1 MSYRKI
7 TKYFQNIKLYGI
19 IGAAVIMAMSVTAC
33 STVKNSGTEIT
44 ADQTSAGLADGTTV
58 NGIYSYD
65 DMFTE
70 RDLDVG
76 YDESSAVKIN
86 LADDSTTVTVGDD
99 TEADASEADETKA
112 DDSET
117 DGTKD
122 GGVETDE
129 TKADES
135 ETDGTKADESVTNET
150 ETASSGVSIS
160 GNIITITKEGTYV
173 FSGAL
178 SEGQIVVDADS
189 AKVQL
194 VLDNADITCASSAAI
209 YVKNA
214 DKTFITLA
222 EGSENILMNTAEYEA
237 IDDNNIDAVIFSK
250 DDLTLNGK
258 GTLTINSEYGHGIV
272 SKDDLKL
279 VGGICNITAKAH
291 ALSGKD
297 SVRIAAGT
305 YNLTSG
311 KDGIHSE
318 NADDDEKGFVYIAS
332 GDFTIESTGD
342 GIDASYVVQ
351 IDDGDFDITAGDG
364 AENATKTHK
373 DIPGGGAGDNMGG
386 GAPGGAAQ
394 DGEAPSGDKPS
405 GGKPSGD
412 KPSGDKPS
420 GDATSGDAT
429 GGDTTSED
437 TSGGNLKGGDG
448 SDESVSGSASGKQT
462 GQTPPDRPDGD
473 SFDGSRPDEKAS
485 DNTGGQTAQT
495 PPDKPG
501 TDTSDAQQ
509 SDKNSQSKDIADNT
523 TASGASSDTGSEA
536 ASSTSSDTDS
546 EAASSTSSDTD
557 SEAASSTSSDTD
569 STSTKGIKSDG
580 ALYVNGGTFTI
591 NSADDAFHSNSD
603 VTINDGTY
611 TISSGDDGMH
621 ADSALL
627 VNGGTI
633 TVTESYEGL
642 EGLNITINDGK
653 IDIAASDDGM
663 NAAGGN
669 DASGFGGMGGD
680 GFKGMQAPDAAQ
692 KSNDTSDNTSDNT
705 QKPNDTSDTAQT
717 TGNITVAAQ
726 KSDSASDTA
735 QTTGNITVAA
745 QKSDSTSDTAQTTG
759 NITVASQKSD
769 NISVAS
775 QDEMWMV
782 INGGYVHVLA
792 GGDGLDS
799 NGDLTINGGEVY
811 VDGPSDNGNSA
822 IDYGEKSSFYINGG
836 TVVAVGS
843 SGMAEDVSS
852 DSKQQVAFVK
862 LDSQADAGDV
872 TLKDADGNEIIS
884 YTAKKKYDCV
894 IISTADMKEGQT
906 YTLSASGNESE
917 VSL

>member
-1 MSYRKI
+1 MSYRKVK
-7 TKYFQNIKLYGI
+7 KYFQNIKLYGI

-44 ADQTSAGLADGTTV
+44 ADQTSAGATV

-99 TEADASEADETKA
+99 TEADASETDETKA
-112 DDSET
+112 DET
-117 DGTKD
+117 Q
-122 GGVETDE
+122 
-129 TKADES
+129 ADES
-135 ETDGTKADESVTNET
+135 ETDGTKADKSETNET
-150 ETASSGVSIS
+150 KAASSGVSIS
-160 GNIITITKEGTYV
+160 GNIITISKEGTYV
-173 FSGAL
+173 LSGAL

-194 VLDNADITCASSAAI
+194 VLDNVDITCASSAAI

-222 EGSENILMNTAEYEA
+222 EDSENILMNTAEYEA
-237 IDDNNIDAVIFSK
+237 IDANNIDAVIFSK

-279 VGGICNITAKAH
+279 VSGTCNITAKNH

-351 IDDGDFDITAGDG
+351 IDDGDFDITAGGG
-364 AENATKTHK
+364 AENATKTHN
-373 DIPGGGAGDNMGG
+373 DMPGGGPGGDMGG
-386 GAPGGAAQ
+386 GAPGR
-394 DGEAPSGDKPS
+394 DKPSGEAPSGDKPS
-405 GGKPSGD
+405 GEASSGD
-412 KPSGDKPS
+412 TSSGS
-420 GDATSGDAT
+420 GSNGD
-429 GGDTTSED
+429 S
-437 TSGGNLKGGDG
+437 SG
-448 SDESVSGSASGKQT
+448 SDSGKKT
-462 GQTPPDRPDGD
+462 GQTPPDKPDGD

-485 DNTGGQTAQT
+485 DNADSQTSQT
-495 PPDKPG
+495 PPGKPG
-501 TDTSDAQQ
+501 KDTSDGQQ
-509 SDKNSQSKDIADNT
+509 SDKNSQSNNTVDST
-523 TASGASSDTGSEA
+523 TASGA
-536 ASSTSSDTDS
+536 
-546 EAASSTSSDTD
+546 
-557 SEAASSTSSDTD
+557 SSDTD

-591 NSADDAFHSNSD
+591 NSADDSFHSNSD

-653 IDIAASDDGM
+653 IDITASDDGM

-669 DASGFGGMGGD
+669 DQSGFGGMGGD
-680 GFKGMQAPDAAQ
+680 GFKGMQAPNSAPDAAQ
-692 KSNDTSDNTSDNT
+692 KSDSASDSTSDNT
-705 QKPNDTSDTAQT
+705 QKSDDTSDTAQT

-726 KSDSASDTA
+726 KSDDASDTV
-735 QTTGNITVAA
+735 QDTGNITVAA
-745 QKSDSTSDTAQTTG
+745 QKSDTSQDTDA
-759 NITVASQKSD
+759 ASE
-769 NISVAS
+769 
-775 QDEMWMV
+775 DEMWMV

-811 VDGPSDNGNSA
+811 VDGPSNNGNSA

-872 TLKDADGNEIIS
+872 ILKDADGNEIIS
-884 YTAKKKYDCV
+884 YTAQKKYDCV
-894 IISTADMKEGQT
+894 IISTADLKAGQT
-906 YTLSASGNESE
+906 YTLSASGSESE

>member
-33 STVKNSGTEIT
+33 STVKNSGTEIS
-44 ADQTSAGLADGTTV
+44 AAQTSAGLADGATV

-99 TEADASEADETKA
+99 TEADASEPDETKA
-112 DDSET
+112 DETQADESET
-117 DGTKD
+117 DETKA
-122 GGVETDE
+122 GGAETDE

-173 FSGAL
+173 LSGAL
-178 SEGQIVVDADS
+178 SEGQIVVNADS

-279 VGGICNITAKAH
+279 VGGTSNITAKNH

-297 SVRIAAGT
+297 RVRIAAGT

-318 NADDDEKGFVYIAS
+318 NADEEEKGFVYIAS

-364 AENATKTHK
+364 AENATKTNNEM
-373 DIPGGGAGDNMGG
+373 PGGGTGGNMGG
-386 GAPGGAAQ
+386 GAPGG
-394 DGEAPSGDKPS
+394 DKPSGEAPSGEAPS
-405 GGKPSGD
+405 GGPS
-412 KPSGDKPS
+412 
-420 GDATSGDAT
+420 
-429 GGDTTSED
+429 
-437 TSGGNLKGGDG
+437 
-448 SDESVSGSASGKQT
+448 SDSDSGKQT
-462 GQTPPDRPDGD
+462 GQTPPDKPDGD

-485 DNTGGQTAQT
+485 DNAGSQTSQT
-495 PPDKPG
+495 PPDMSGK
-501 TDTSDAQQ
+501 DTSDA
-509 SDKNSQSKDIADNT
+509 
-523 TASGASSDTGSEA
+523 
-536 ASSTSSDTDS
+536 
-546 EAASSTSSDTD
+546 
-557 SEAASSTSSDTD
+557 D

-580 ALYVNGGTFTI
+580 ALYVNGGTYTI
-591 NSADDAFHSNSD
+591 NSADDSFHSNSD

-611 TISSGDDGMH
+611 TISSGDDGIH

-653 IDIAASDDGM
+653 IDITASDDGM

-669 DASGFGGMGGD
+669 DASGFGGRGGD
-680 GFKGMQAPDAAQ
+680 GFKGMQAPD
-692 KSNDTSDNTSDNT
+692 
-705 QKPNDTSDTAQT
+705 
-717 TGNITVAAQ
+717 AAQ

-745 QKSDSTSDTAQTTG
+745 QKSDNT
-759 NITVASQKSD
+759 
-769 NISVAS
+769 SVAS
-775 QDEMWMV
+775 QDTDTASDDEMWMV

-862 LDSQADAGDV
+862 LDSQVDAGDV
-872 TLKDADGNEIIS
+872 ILKDADGNEIIS
-884 YTAKKKYDCV
+884 YTVQKKYDCV
-894 IISTADMKEGQT
+894 IISTADLQAGQT
-906 YTLSASGNESE
+906 YILSASGNESE

>member
-7 TKYFQNIKLYGI
+7 TKYFQNIKLYGV

-33 STVKNSGTEIT
+33 STVKNSGTEISAT
-44 ADQTSAGLADGTTV
+44 KNAADLADTATV

-99 TEADASEADETKA
+99 TEADASESDDTKADETQA
-112 DDSET
+112 D
-117 DGTKD
+117 KL
-122 GGVETDE
+122 ETDE
-129 TKADES
+129 TK
-135 ETDGTKADESVTNET
+135 V
-150 ETASSGVSIS
+150 ASSGVSIS
-160 GNIITITKEGTYV
+160 GNIITISKEGTYV
-173 FSGAL
+173 LSGAL

-214 DKTFITLA
+214 DKAFITLA

-279 VGGICNITAKAH
+279 VGGTCNITAKNH

-297 SVRIAAGT
+297 SVRIADGT

-364 AENATKTHK
+364 AENVTKTHN
-373 DIPGGGAGDNMGG
+373 DMLGGGPGGDMR
-386 GAPGGAAQ
+386 
-394 DGEAPSGDKPS
+394 
-405 GGKPSGD
+405 
-412 KPSGDKPS
+412 
-420 GDATSGDAT
+420 
-429 GGDTTSED
+429 
-437 TSGGNLKGGDG
+437 GGNSKGGDG
-448 SDESVSGSASGKQT
+448 SDGSVSGSASDKQS
-462 GQTPPDRPDGD
+462 GQTPPDRPDSG
-473 SFDGSRPDEKAS
+473 SSDGSRPDEKAS

-501 TDTSDAQQ
+501 TDTSDGQQ
-509 SDKNSQSKDIADNT
+509 SDKNSQSKDVADST
-523 TASGASSDTGSEA
+523 TASG
-536 ASSTSSDTDS
+536 
-546 EAASSTSSDTD
+546 TSSDTD

-603 VTINDGTY
+603 ITINDGTY
-611 TISSGDDGMH
+611 TISSGDDGIH

-653 IDIAASDDGM
+653 IDITASDDGM

-669 DASGFGGMGGD
+669 DASGFGGRGGD
-680 GFKGMQAPDAAQ
+680 GFKGMQAPDVAQ
-692 KSNDTSDNTSDNT
+692 KSDDTSDNT
-705 QKPNDTSDTAQT
+705 QKPDDTSDTAQT

-726 KSDSASDTA
+726 KQD
-735 QTTGNITVAA
+735 N
-745 QKSDSTSDTAQTTG
+745 TSDTAQDTDT
-759 NITVASQKSD
+759 ASD
-769 NISVAS
+769 
-775 QDEMWMV
+775 DEMWMV
-782 INGGYVHVLA
+782 INGGCVHVLA

-822 IDYGEKSSFYINGG
+822 IDYGEKSSFDINGG

-852 DSKQQVAFVK
+852 ESKQQAAFVK

-872 TLKDADGNEIIS
+872 ILKDADGNEIIS
-884 YTAKKKYDCV
+884 YTAQKRYDCV
-894 IISTADMKEGQT
+894 IISTAALKAGQT
-906 YTLSASGNESE
+906 YTLSASGSESE

>member
-1 MSYRKI
+1 MSYRKVK
-7 TKYFQNIKLYGI
+7 KYFQNIKLYGI

-33 STVKNSGTEIT
+33 STVKNSGTEIS
-44 ADQTSAGLADGTTV
+44 AAQTSVGLADEATV

-99 TEADASEADETKA
+99 TETDASE
-112 DDSET
+112 S
-117 DGTKD
+117 
-122 GGVETDE
+122 DE
-129 TKADES
+129 TKADETQADES
-135 ETDGTKADESVTNET
+135 ETDATKAGESET
-150 ETASSGVSIS
+150 DATKVASSGVSIS

-173 FSGAL
+173 LSGAL

-209 YVKNA
+209 YVKNG

-222 EGSENILMNTAEYEA
+222 EGSENILMNTAEYET

-272 SKDDLKL
+272 SKDDLKF
-279 VGGICNITAKAH
+279 VGGTYNITAENH

-297 SVRIAAGT
+297 SVRIAEGT

-351 IDDGDFDITAGDG
+351 IDDGAFDITAGGG
-364 AENATKTHK
+364 AENATKTHN
-373 DIPGGGAGDNMGG
+373 DMPGGATRDNMGG

-405 GGKPSGD
+405 G
-412 KPSGDKPS
+412 
-420 GDATSGDAT
+420 
-429 GGDTTSED
+429 
-437 TSGGNLKGGDG
+437 DG
-448 SDESVSGSASGKQT
+448 SDKSDSGSASGKQT

-485 DNTGGQTAQT
+485 DNTGDQTAQT

-501 TDTSDAQQ
+501 TDTSDGQK

-523 TASGASSDTGSEA
+523 TASSASSDTGSESSSSA
-536 ASSTSSDTDS
+536 STDADSENNSSTSSD
-546 EAASSTSSDTD
+546 A
-557 SEAASSTSSDTD
+557 D

-591 NSADDAFHSNSD
+591 NSADDSFHSNSD
-603 VTINDGTY
+603 ATINDGTY
-611 TISSGDDGMH
+611 TISSGDDGIH

-633 TVTESYEGL
+633 TVIESYEGL

-653 IDIAASDDGM
+653 IDITASDDGM

-669 DASGFGGMGGD
+669 DASGFGGRGGD
-680 GFKGMQAPDAAQ
+680 GFKGMQAPDSAQ
-692 KSNDTSDNTSDNT
+692 RPDDTSDNTSDNT
-705 QKPNDTSDTAQT
+705 QKSDDTSDTAQT

-726 KSDSASDTA
+726 KQD
-735 QTTGNITVAA
+735 N
-745 QKSDSTSDTAQTTG
+745 TSDTAQDTDT
-759 NITVASQKSD
+759 ASD
-769 NISVAS
+769 
-775 QDEMWMV
+775 DEMWMV

-822 IDYGEKSSFYINGG
+822 IDYGEKSSFDINGG

-852 DSKQQVAFVK
+852 ESKQQAAFVK

-872 TLKDADGNEIIS
+872 ILKDADGNEIIS
-884 YTAKKKYDCV
+884 YTAPKRYDCV
-894 IISTADMKEGQT
+894 IISTAALKAGQT
-906 YTLSASGNESE
+906 YTLSASGSESE

>member
-1 MSYRKI
+1 MSYRKVK
-7 TKYFQNIKLYGI
+7 KYFQNIKLYGI
-19 IGAAVIMAMSVTAC
+19 IGAAVIMVMSVTAC
-33 STVKNSGTEIT
+33 STVKNSGTEIS
-44 ADQTSAGLADGTTV
+44 AAQTSAGLADGTTV

-76 YDESSAVKIN
+76 YDESNAVKIN
-86 LADDSTTVTVGDD
+86 LADDSTTVTVGDN
-99 TEADASEADETKA
+99 TETDASKSEETRADESKTDETKN
-112 DDSET
+112 
-117 DGTKD
+117 
-122 GGVETDE
+122 GGAETDE

-173 FSGAL
+173 LSGAL

-222 EGSENILMNTAEYEA
+222 EGSENILMNTAEYET

-279 VGGICNITAKAH
+279 VGGTCNITAKNH

-351 IDDGDFDITAGDG
+351 IDDGAFDITAGGG
-364 AENATKTHK
+364 AENATKTNNEM
-373 DIPGGGAGDNMGG
+373 PGGGTGGNMGG
-386 GAPGGAAQ
+386 GAPGG
-394 DGEAPSGDKPS
+394 DKPSGEAPSGEAPS
-405 GGKPSGD
+405 GGPS
-412 KPSGDKPS
+412 
-420 GDATSGDAT
+420 
-429 GGDTTSED
+429 
-437 TSGGNLKGGDG
+437 
-448 SDESVSGSASGKQT
+448 SDSDSGKQT
-462 GQTPPDRPDGD
+462 RQTPPDKPDGD

-485 DNTGGQTAQT
+485 DNAGSQTSQT
-495 PPDKPG
+495 PPDKSG
-501 TDTSDAQQ
+501 KDTSDA
-509 SDKNSQSKDIADNT
+509 
-523 TASGASSDTGSEA
+523 
-536 ASSTSSDTDS
+536 
-546 EAASSTSSDTD
+546 
-557 SEAASSTSSDTD
+557 D

-591 NSADDAFHSNSD
+591 NSADDSFHSNSD

-611 TISSGDDGMH
+611 TISSGDDGIH

-653 IDIAASDDGM
+653 IDITASDDGM

-669 DASGFGGMGGD
+669 DASGFGGRGGD
-680 GFKGMQAPDAAQ
+680 GFKGMQAPD
-692 KSNDTSDNTSDNT
+692 
-705 QKPNDTSDTAQT
+705 
-717 TGNITVAAQ
+717 AAQ

-745 QKSDSTSDTAQTTG
+745 QKSDNT
-759 NITVASQKSD
+759 
-769 NISVAS
+769 SVAS
-775 QDEMWMV
+775 QDTDTASDDEMWMV

-872 TLKDADGNEIIS
+872 ILKDADGNEIIS
-884 YTAKKKYDCV
+884 YTVQKKYDCV
-894 IISTADMKEGQT
+894 IISTADLKAGQT

>member
-1 MSYRKI
+1 M
-7 TKYFQNIKLYGI
+7 
-19 IGAAVIMAMSVTAC
+19 
-33 STVKNSGTEIT
+33 
-44 ADQTSAGLADGTTV
+44 
-58 NGIYSYD
+58 
-65 DMFTE
+65 
-70 RDLDVG
+70 
-76 YDESSAVKIN
+76 DE
-86 LADDSTTVTVGDD
+86 
-99 TEADASEADETKA
+99 TEAAS
-112 DDSET
+112 
-117 DGTKD
+117 
-122 GGVETDE
+122 
-129 TKADES
+129 
-135 ETDGTKADESVTNET
+135 N
-150 ETASSGVSIS
+150 GVSIS
-160 GNIITITKEGTYV
+160 GNIINIIKEGTYV
-173 FSGAL
+173 LSGAL
-178 SEGQIVVDADS
+178 SEGQIIVDADS
-189 AKVQL
+189 AKVQI

-279 VGGICNITAKAH
+279 VSGTCNITAKTH

-351 IDDGDFDITAGDG
+351 IDDGDFEITAGGG
-364 AENATKTHK
+364 AENATKTHN
-373 DIPGGGAGDNMGG
+373 DMPGGGPGGDMEG
-386 GAPGGAAQ
+386 GAPGGNKPS
-394 DGEAPSGDKPS
+394 GEAPSGEAPS
-405 GGKPSGD
+405 GGPSSDGD
-412 KPSGDKPS
+412 
-420 GDATSGDAT
+420 
-429 GGDTTSED
+429 
-437 TSGGNLKGGDG
+437 
-448 SDESVSGSASGKQT
+448 SGKQT
-462 GQTPPDRPDGD
+462 G
-473 SFDGSRPDEKAS
+473 
-485 DNTGGQTAQT
+485 QT

-501 TDTSDAQQ
+501 TDTSDGQQ
-509 SDKNSQSKDIADNT
+509 SDKNSQSNNTADST
-523 TASGASSDTGSEA
+523 TASGTSSDIDSEA
-536 ASSTSSDTDS
+536 ASGTLSDTDS
-546 EAASSTSSDTD
+546 EV
-557 SEAASSTSSDTD
+557 ASSTSSDTD

-591 NSADDAFHSNSD
+591 NSADDSFHSNSD

-642 EGLNITINDGK
+642 EGLNVTINDGK
-653 IDIAASDDGM
+653 IDITASDDGI

-669 DASGFGGMGGD
+669 DQSGFGGMGGD
-680 GFKGMQAPDAAQ
+680 GFKGMQAPNSASDTAQ
-692 KSNDTSDNTSDNT
+692 KSDSTSDSTSDNT
-705 QKPNDTSDTAQT
+705 QKSDDTSDTAQT

-726 KSDSASDTA
+726 KSDDQSGTSKDIDTA
-735 QTTGNITVAA
+735 
-745 QKSDSTSDTAQTTG
+745 SE
-759 NITVASQKSD
+759 
-769 NISVAS
+769 
-775 QDEMWMV
+775 DEMWMV

-811 VDGPSDNGNSA
+811 VDGPSDSGNSA

-872 TLKDADGNEIIS
+872 ILKDADGNEIIS
-884 YTAKKKYDCV
+884 YTAQKKYDCV
-894 IISTADMKEGQT
+894 IISMADLQAGQT
-906 YTLSASGNESE
+906 YTLSASGSESE

>member
-44 ADQTSAGLADGTTV
+44 ADQTSAALADGTSV

-99 TEADASEADETKA
+99 TEADVS
-112 DDSET
+112 
-117 DGTKD
+117 
-122 GGVETDE
+122 ETDE

-135 ETDGTKADESVTNET
+135 ETDGTKAGDSETDKIKADTSETNET
-150 ETASSGVSIS
+150 KAASSGVSIS
-160 GNIITITKEGTYV
+160 GNIITISKEGTYV
-173 FSGAL
+173 LSGAL

-194 VLDNADITCASSAAI
+194 VLDNVDITCASSAAI

-222 EGSENILMNTAEYEA
+222 EDSENILMNTAEYEA

-279 VGGICNITAKAH
+279 VSGTCNITAKNH

-332 GDFTIESTGD
+332 GDFTIESIGD

-351 IDDGDFDITAGDG
+351 IDDGDFDITAGGG
-364 AENATKTHK
+364 AENATKTHNEM
-373 DIPGGGAGDNMGG
+373 PGGGPGGDMGG
-386 GAPGGAAQ
+386 GAPGGDKPSGEAPS
-394 DGEAPSGDKPS
+394 GEAPSGDKPS
-405 GGKPSGD
+405 GEASSGDTSSESGSDGDPSG
-412 KPSGDKPS
+412 
-420 GDATSGDAT
+420 
-429 GGDTTSED
+429 
-437 TSGGNLKGGDG
+437 
-448 SDESVSGSASGKQT
+448 SDSGKQT
-462 GQTPPDRPDGD
+462 GQTPPDKPDGD

-485 DNTGGQTAQT
+485 DNEGGQTAQT
-495 PPDKPG
+495 PQDKSSK
-501 TDTSDAQQ
+501 DTSDGQQ
-509 SDKNSQSKDIADNT
+509 SDKNSQSNNTADST
-523 TASGASSDTGSEA
+523 TASGTSSDIDSEA
-536 ASSTSSDTDS
+536 ASGTSSDIDSEAASGTLSDTDS
-546 EAASSTSSDTD
+546 EV
-557 SEAASSTSSDTD
+557 ASSTSSDTD

-591 NSADDAFHSNSD
+591 NSADDSFHSNSD

-653 IDIAASDDGM
+653 IDINASDDGM

-669 DASGFGGMGGD
+669 DQSGFGGMGGD
-680 GFKGMQAPDAAQ
+680 GFKGMQAPNSVPDAAQ
-692 KSNDTSDNTSDNT
+692 KSDSTSDSTSDNT
-705 QKPNDTSDTAQT
+705 QKSNGTSDTAQS

-726 KSDSASDTA
+726 KSDDQSGTSKDIDTA
-735 QTTGNITVAA
+735 
-745 QKSDSTSDTAQTTG
+745 SE
-759 NITVASQKSD
+759 
-769 NISVAS
+769 
-775 QDEMWMV
+775 DEMWMV

-822 IDYGEKSSFYINGG
+822 IDYGEKSAFYINGG

-862 LDSQADAGDV
+862 LDSQVDADDV
-872 TLKDADGNEIIS
+872 ILKDADGNEIIS
-884 YTAKKKYDCV
+884 YTAQKKYDCV
-894 IISTADMKEGQT
+894 IISTADLKAGQT
-906 YTLSASGNESE
+906 YTLSASGSESE

>member
-117 DGTKD
+117 DGTKAND
-122 GGVETDE
+122 SKADETKADDSKADETEADDSKTDE

-135 ETDGTKADESVTNET
+135 ETNET

-279 VGGICNITAKAH
+279 VGGTCNITAKNH

-364 AENATKTHK
+364 AENATKTYN
-373 DIPGGGAGDNMGG
+373 DMPGGGTRDNMGG
-386 GAPGGAAQ
+386 GAPGGVAQ
-394 DGEAPSGDKPS
+394 EGEAPSGDKPS

-412 KPSGDKPS
+412 KTSGDKTS

-485 DNTGGQTAQT
+485 DNAGSQTSQT
-495 PPDKPG
+495 PPDKSG
-501 TDTSDAQQ
+501 KDTSDAQQ
-509 SDKNSQSKDIADNT
+509 SDKNSQSKDAADST
-523 TASGASSDTGSEA
+523 TASGASSDTG
-536 ASSTSSDTDS
+536 S

-680 GFKGMQAPDAAQ
+680 GFKGMQAPDSAQ
-692 KSNDTSDNTSDNT
+692 KPDDTSDNTSDNT

-735 QTTGNITVAA
+735 Q
-745 QKSDSTSDTAQTTG
+745 DTD
-759 NITVASQKSD
+759 VASE
-769 NISVAS
+769 
-775 QDEMWMV
+775 DEMWMV

-852 DSKQQVAFVK
+852 ESKQQAAFVK

-872 TLKDADGNEIIS
+872 ILKDADGNEIIS
-884 YTAKKKYDCV
+884 YTAQKKYDCV
-894 IISTADMKEGQT
+894 IISTADLQAGQI

>member
-33 STVKNSGTEIT
+33 STVKNSGTEISAT
-44 ADQTSAGLADGTTV
+44 QTSAGLADGTSV

-99 TEADASEADETKA
+99 TEADASETDETKA

-117 DGTKD
+117 DGTKAGD
-122 GGVETDE
+122 
-129 TKADES
+129 S
-135 ETDGTKADESVTNET
+135 ETDGTKADKSETNET
-150 ETASSGVSIS
+150 KAASSSVSIS
-160 GNIITITKEGTYV
+160 GNIITISEEGTYV
-173 FSGAL
+173 LSGAL

-279 VGGICNITAKAH
+279 VSGTCNITAKNH

-351 IDDGDFDITAGDG
+351 IDDGDFEITAGGG
-364 AENATKTHK
+364 AENATKTHN
-373 DIPGGGAGDNMGG
+373 DMPGGGPGGDMGG
-386 GAPGGAAQ
+386 GAPGGNKPS
-394 DGEAPSGDKPS
+394 GEAPSGEAPS
-405 GGKPSGD
+405 GSG
-412 KPSGDKPS
+412 SNGDS
-420 GDATSGDAT
+420 S
-429 GGDTTSED
+429 
-437 TSGGNLKGGDG
+437 G
-448 SDESVSGSASGKQT
+448 SDSGKQT
-462 GQTPPDRPDGD
+462 GQTPPDKPDGD

-485 DNTGGQTAQT
+485 DNADSQTSQT
-495 PPDKPG
+495 PPDKSG
-501 TDTSDAQQ
+501 KDTSDGQQ
-509 SDKNSQSKDIADNT
+509 FDKNSQSKDAADST
-523 TASGASSDTGSEA
+523 TALGASSDI
-536 ASSTSSDTDS
+536 DS

-557 SEAASSTSSDTD
+557 T
-569 STSTKGIKSDG
+569 TSTKGIKSDG

-591 NSADDAFHSNSD
+591 NSADDSFHSNSD

-653 IDIAASDDGM
+653 IDITASDDGM

-669 DASGFGGMGGD
+669 DQSGFGGMGGD
-680 GFKGMQAPDAAQ
+680 GFKGMQAPNSAPDAAQ
-692 KSNDTSDNTSDNT
+692 KSDSASDSTSDNT
-705 QKPNDTSDTAQT
+705 QKSDDTSDTAQT

-726 KSDSASDTA
+726 KSDDASE
-735 QTTGNITVAA
+735 
-745 QKSDSTSDTAQTTG
+745 
-759 NITVASQKSD
+759 
-769 NISVAS
+769 
-775 QDEMWMV
+775 DEMWMV

-822 IDYGEKSSFYINGG
+822 IDYGEKTSFYINGG

-862 LDSQADAGDV
+862 LDSQVDAGDV
-872 TLKDADGNEIIS
+872 ILKDADGNEIIS
-884 YTAKKKYDCV
+884 YTAQKKYDCV
-894 IISTADMKEGQT
+894 IISTADLKAGQT
-906 YTLSASGNESE
+906 YTLSASVSESE

>member
-33 STVKNSGTEIT
+33 STVKNSGTEIS
-44 ADQTSAGLADGTTV
+44 AAQTSAGLADGATV

-76 YDESSAVKIN
+76 YDESNAVKIN

-99 TEADASEADETKA
+99 TEADASESDETKA
-112 DDSET
+112 DETQADESET
-117 DGTKD
+117 DETKD
-122 GGVETDE
+122 GGAETDE

-135 ETDGTKADESVTNET
+135 VTDGTKADESVTNET

-173 FSGAL
+173 LSGAL

-279 VGGICNITAKAH
+279 VGGTCNITAENH

-297 SVRIAAGT
+297 SVRIAEGT

-351 IDDGDFDITAGDG
+351 IDDGAFDITAGGG
-364 AENATKTHK
+364 AENATKTNNEM
-373 DIPGGGAGDNMGG
+373 PGGGTGGNMGSGALG
-386 GAPGGAAQ
+386 GDKPS
-394 DGEAPSGDKPS
+394 GEAPSGEAPS
-405 GGKPSGD
+405 GGPS
-412 KPSGDKPS
+412 
-420 GDATSGDAT
+420 
-429 GGDTTSED
+429 
-437 TSGGNLKGGDG
+437 
-448 SDESVSGSASGKQT
+448 SDSDSGKQT
-462 GQTPPDRPDGD
+462 GQTPSDKPDGD

-485 DNTGGQTAQT
+485 DNTGSQTSQT
-495 PPDKPG
+495 PPDKSG
-501 TDTSDAQQ
+501 KDTSDA
-509 SDKNSQSKDIADNT
+509 
-523 TASGASSDTGSEA
+523 
-536 ASSTSSDTDS
+536 
-546 EAASSTSSDTD
+546 
-557 SEAASSTSSDTD
+557 D

-580 ALYVNGGTFTI
+580 ALYVNGGTYTI
-591 NSADDAFHSNSD
+591 NSADDSFHSNSD

-611 TISSGDDGMH
+611 TISSGDDGIH

-653 IDIAASDDGM
+653 IDITASDDGM

-669 DASGFGGMGGD
+669 DASGFGGRGGD

-692 KSNDTSDNTSDNT
+692 KPDGTLDNTSDNT

-717 TGNITVAAQ
+717 NGNITVAAQ

-745 QKSDSTSDTAQTTG
+745 QKSDSTSDTAQNTDT
-759 NITVASQKSD
+759 ASD
-769 NISVAS
+769 
-775 QDEMWMV
+775 DEMWMV

-843 SGMAEDVSS
+843 SGMAEDVRS

-862 LDSQADAGDV
+862 LDSQVDAGDV
-872 TLKDADGNEIIS
+872 ILKDADGNEIIS
-884 YTAKKKYDCV
+884 YTVQKKYDCV
-894 IISTADMKEGQT
+894 IISTADLKAGQI

>member
-33 STVKNSGTEIT
+33 STVKNSGTEIS
-44 ADQTSAGLADGTTV
+44 AAQTSAGLADGATV

-99 TEADASEADETKA
+99 TEADASKADEIKA
-112 DDSET
+112 DDSKT
-117 DGTKD
+117 DETKD
-122 GGVETDE
+122 GGAETDE

-135 ETDGTKADESVTNET
+135 ETNESETNET

-160 GNIITITKEGTYV
+160 GNIITISKEGTYV
-173 FSGAL
+173 LSGAL
-178 SEGQIVVDADS
+178 SEGQIIVDADS

-222 EGSENILMNTAEYEA
+222 EGSENILMNTAEYET

-279 VGGICNITAKAH
+279 VGGTCNITAKTH

-364 AENATKTHK
+364 AENATKTNNEM
-373 DIPGGGAGDNMGG
+373 PGGGTGGNMGG
-386 GAPGGAAQ
+386 GAPGG
-394 DGEAPSGDKPS
+394 DKPSGEAPSGEAPS
-405 GGKPSGD
+405 GGPS
-412 KPSGDKPS
+412 
-420 GDATSGDAT
+420 
-429 GGDTTSED
+429 
-437 TSGGNLKGGDG
+437 
-448 SDESVSGSASGKQT
+448 SDSDSGKQT
-462 GQTPPDRPDGD
+462 G
-473 SFDGSRPDEKAS
+473 
-485 DNTGGQTAQT
+485 QT

-501 TDTSDAQQ
+501 TDTSDGQQ
-509 SDKNSQSKDIADNT
+509 SDKNSQSKDAADST
-523 TASGASSDTGSEA
+523 TASGASSDTGSESA
-536 ASSTSSDTDS
+536 SFTLSDADSENDSSTSSD
-546 EAASSTSSDTD
+546 A
-557 SEAASSTSSDTD
+557 D

-580 ALYVNGGTFTI
+580 ALYVNGGTYTI
-591 NSADDAFHSNSD
+591 NSADDSFHSNSD

-611 TISSGDDGMH
+611 TISSGDDGIH

-653 IDIAASDDGM
+653 IDITASDDGM

-669 DASGFGGMGGD
+669 DASGFGGRGGD

-692 KSNDTSDNTSDNT
+692 KPDDTSENT

-726 KSDSASDTA
+726 KSDNT
-735 QTTGNITVAA
+735 
-745 QKSDSTSDTAQTTG
+745 
-759 NITVASQKSD
+759 
-769 NISVAS
+769 SVAS
-775 QDEMWMV
+775 QDTDIASDDEMWMV

-822 IDYGEKSSFYINGG
+822 IDYGDKSSFYINGG

-843 SGMAEDVSS
+843 GGMAEDVSS

-862 LDSQADAGDV
+862 LDSQVNAGDV
-872 TLKDADGNEIIS
+872 ILKDADGNEIIS
-884 YTAKKKYDCV
+884 YTVQKKYDCV
-894 IISTADMKEGQT
+894 IISTADLQAGQT
-906 YTLSASGNESE
+906 YILSASGNESE

>member
-1 MSYRKI
+1 MSYRKVK
-7 TKYFQNIKLYGI
+7 KYFQNIKLYGI

-44 ADQTSAGLADGTTV
+44 ADQTSAGATV

-99 TEADASEADETKA
+99 TEADASETDETKA
-112 DDSET
+112 DENQ
-117 DGTKD
+117 
-122 GGVETDE
+122 
-129 TKADES
+129 ADES
-135 ETDGTKADESVTNET
+135 ETDGTKADKSETNET
-150 ETASSGVSIS
+150 KAASSGVSIS
-160 GNIITITKEGTYV
+160 GNIITISKEGTYV
-173 FSGAL
+173 LSGAL

-194 VLDNADITCASSAAI
+194 VLDNVDITCASSAAI
-209 YVKNA
+209 YIKNA

-222 EGSENILMNTAEYEA
+222 DGSENILMNTAEYEA

-250 DDLTLNGK
+250 DDMTLNGK

-279 VGGICNITAKAH
+279 VSGTCNITAKNH

-351 IDDGDFDITAGDG
+351 IDDGDFEITAGGG
-364 AENATKTHK
+364 AENATKTYN
-373 DIPGGGAGDNMGG
+373 DMPGGDPGGDMGG
-386 GAPGGAAQ
+386 GAPG
-394 DGEAPSGDKPS
+394 GEAPSGDKPS
-405 GGKPSGD
+405 GEAPSGD
-412 KPSGDKPS
+412 KPSGEAPS
-420 GDATSGDAT
+420 GDTSSGSGSNGDP
-429 GGDTTSED
+429 S
-437 TSGGNLKGGDG
+437 G
-448 SDESVSGSASGKQT
+448 SDSGKQT
-462 GQTPPDRPDGD
+462 GQTPPDKPDGD

-485 DNTGGQTAQT
+485 DNADSQTSQT
-495 PPDKPG
+495 PPDKSG
-501 TDTSDAQQ
+501 KDTSDGQQ
-509 SDKNSQSKDIADNT
+509 FDKNSQSKDAADST
-523 TASGASSDTGSEA
+523 TASGASSDTESET
-536 ASSTSSDTDS
+536 ASGTSSDTDS
-546 EAASSTSSDTD
+546 EAASSASYDTD
-557 SEAASSTSSDTD
+557 T
-569 STSTKGIKSDG
+569 TSTKGIKSDG

-591 NSADDAFHSNSD
+591 NSADDSFHSNSD

-642 EGLNITINDGK
+642 EGLNVTINDGK
-653 IDIAASDDGM
+653 IDITASDDGI

-669 DASGFGGMGGD
+669 DQSGFGGMGGD
-680 GFKGMQAPDAAQ
+680 GFKGMQAPDAQ
-692 KSNDTSDNTSDNT
+692 KSDSASDSTSDNT
-705 QKPNDTSDTAQT
+705 QKSDDTSDTAQT
-717 TGNITVAAQ
+717 TGNIAVAAQKSDDASDTVQDTGNITVAAQ
-726 KSDSASDTA
+726 KSDSSSDTS
-735 QTTGNITVAA
+735 QDT
-745 QKSDSTSDTAQTTG
+745 DTA
-759 NITVASQKSD
+759 SE
-769 NISVAS
+769 
-775 QDEMWMV
+775 DEMWMV

-872 TLKDADGNEIIS
+872 ILKDADGNEIIS
-884 YTAKKKYDCV
+884 YTAQKKYDCV
-894 IISTADMKEGQT
+894 IISTADLKAGQT
-906 YTLSASGNESE
+906 YTLSASGSESE

>member
-1 MSYRKI
+1 MSYRKVK
-7 TKYFQNIKLYGI
+7 KYFQNIKLYGI

-44 ADQTSAGLADGTTV
+44 ADQTSAGATV

-70 RDLDVG
+70 RDLDVD

-99 TEADASEADETKA
+99 TEADASE
-112 DDSET
+112 
-117 DGTKD
+117 
-122 GGVETDE
+122 TDE
-129 TKADES
+129 TKVDETQADES
-135 ETDGTKADESVTNET
+135 ETDGTKADKSETNGT
-150 ETASSGVSIS
+150 KAASSGVSIS
-160 GNIITITKEGTYV
+160 GNIITISKEGTYV
-173 FSGAL
+173 LSGAL
-178 SEGQIVVDADS
+178 SEGQIVVDADL

-194 VLDNADITCASSAAI
+194 VLDNVDITCASSAAI
-209 YVKNA
+209 YIKSA

-222 EGSENILMNTAEYEA
+222 DGSENILMNTAEYEA

-250 DDLTLNGK
+250 DDMTLNGK

-279 VGGICNITAKAH
+279 VSGTCNITAKNH

-351 IDDGDFDITAGDG
+351 IDDGDFDITAGGG
-364 AENATKTHK
+364 AENVTKTHN
-373 DIPGGGAGDNMGG
+373 DMPGGDMGG
-386 GAPGGAAQ
+386 GAPS
-394 DGEAPSGDKPS
+394 GEAPSGDKPS
-405 GGKPSGD
+405 GEAPSGD
-412 KPSGDKPS
+412 TSSGS
-420 GDATSGDAT
+420 GSNGD
-429 GGDTTSED
+429 SF
-437 TSGGNLKGGDG
+437 G
-448 SDESVSGSASGKQT
+448 SDSGKQT
-462 GQTPPDRPDGD
+462 GQTPPDKPDGD

-485 DNTGGQTAQT
+485 DNADSQTSQT
-495 PPDKPG
+495 PPDKSG
-501 TDTSDAQQ
+501 KDTSDGQQ
-509 SDKNSQSKDIADNT
+509 FDKNSQSKDAADST
-523 TASGASSDTGSEA
+523 TASGASSDTESET
-536 ASSTSSDTDS
+536 ASGTSSDTDS
-546 EAASSTSSDTD
+546 EAASSASYDTD
-557 SEAASSTSSDTD
+557 T
-569 STSTKGIKSDG
+569 TSTKGIKSDG

-591 NSADDAFHSNSD
+591 NSADDSFHSNSD

-642 EGLNITINDGK
+642 EGLNVTINDGK
-653 IDIAASDDGM
+653 IDITASDDGI

-669 DASGFGGMGGD
+669 DQSGFGGMGGD
-680 GFKGMQAPDAAQ
+680 GFKGMQAPDAQ
-692 KSNDTSDNTSDNT
+692 KSDSASDSTSDSTSDNT
-705 QKPNDTSDTAQT
+705 QKSDDTSDTAQT
-717 TGNITVAAQ
+717 TGNIAVAAQKSDDASDTVQDTGNITVAAQ
-726 KSDSASDTA
+726 KSDSSSDTS
-735 QTTGNITVAA
+735 QDT
-745 QKSDSTSDTAQTTG
+745 DTA
-759 NITVASQKSD
+759 SE
-769 NISVAS
+769 
-775 QDEMWMV
+775 DEMWMV

-872 TLKDADGNEIIS
+872 TLKDTDGNEIIS
-884 YTAKKKYDCV
+884 YTAQKKYDCV
-894 IISTADMKEGQT
+894 IISTADLKAGQT
-906 YTLSASGNESE
+906 YTLSASGSESE

>member
-33 STVKNSGTEIT
+33 STVKNSGTEIS
-44 ADQTSAGLADGTTV
+44 AAQTSAGLADGATV

-99 TEADASEADETKA
+99 TEADVSEPDETKA
-112 DDSET
+112 DET
-117 DGTKD
+117 QADES
-122 GGVETDE
+122 ETDE

-173 FSGAL
+173 LSGAL

-279 VGGICNITAKAH
+279 VGGTSNITAKNH

-305 YNLTSG
+305 YNLISG

-351 IDDGDFDITAGDG
+351 IDDGDFDITAGGG
-364 AENATKTHK
+364 AENATKTNNEM
-373 DIPGGGAGDNMGG
+373 PGGGTGGNMGG
-386 GAPGGAAQ
+386 GAPGG
-394 DGEAPSGDKPS
+394 DKPSGEAPSGEAPS
-405 GGKPSGD
+405 GGPS
-412 KPSGDKPS
+412 
-420 GDATSGDAT
+420 
-429 GGDTTSED
+429 
-437 TSGGNLKGGDG
+437 
-448 SDESVSGSASGKQT
+448 SDSDSGKQT
-462 GQTPPDRPDGD
+462 GQTPPDKPDGD

-485 DNTGGQTAQT
+485 DNAGSQTSQT
-495 PPDKPG
+495 PPDKSG
-501 TDTSDAQQ
+501 KDTSDA
-509 SDKNSQSKDIADNT
+509 
-523 TASGASSDTGSEA
+523 
-536 ASSTSSDTDS
+536 
-546 EAASSTSSDTD
+546 
-557 SEAASSTSSDTD
+557 D

-580 ALYVNGGTFTI
+580 ALYVNEGTYTI
-591 NSADDAFHSNSD
+591 NSADDSFHSNSD

-611 TISSGDDGMH
+611 TISSGDDGIH

-653 IDIAASDDGM
+653 IDITASDDGM

-669 DASGFGGMGGD
+669 DASGFGGRGGD

-692 KSNDTSDNTSDNT
+692 KPDDTSDNTSDNT

-745 QKSDSTSDTAQTTG
+745 QKSDSTSDTAQDTDT
-759 NITVASQKSD
+759 ASD
-769 NISVAS
+769 
-775 QDEMWMV
+775 DEMWMV

-822 IDYGEKSSFYINGG
+822 IDYGDKSSFYINGG

-862 LDSQADAGDV
+862 LDSQVDAGDV
-872 TLKDADGNEIIS
+872 ILKDADGNEIIS
-884 YTAKKKYDCV
+884 YTVQKKYDCV
-894 IISTADMKEGQT
+894 IISTADLQAGQT
-906 YTLSASGNESE
+906 YILSASGNESE

>member
-33 STVKNSGTEIT
+33 STVKNSGTEIS
-44 ADQTSAGLADGTTV
+44 AAQTSAGLADGATV

-99 TEADASEADETKA
+99 TETDASKADETKA

-117 DGTKD
+117 D
-122 GGVETDE
+122 E

-135 ETDGTKADESVTNET
+135 ETNET
-150 ETASSGVSIS
+150 ENAASGVYIS

-173 FSGAL
+173 LSGAL

-214 DKTFITLA
+214 DKAFITLA

-279 VGGICNITAKAH
+279 VGGTYNITAENH
-291 ALSGKD
+291 AISGKD
-297 SVRIAAGT
+297 SVRIADGT

-351 IDDGDFDITAGDG
+351 IDEGDFDITAGDG
-364 AENATKTHK
+364 AENATKTHN
-373 DIPGGGAGDNMGG
+373 DIPGGGTRDNMGG
-386 GAPGGAAQ
+386 GASGGAAQ

-405 GGKPSGD
+405 G
-412 KPSGDKPS
+412 
-420 GDATSGDAT
+420 
-429 GGDTTSED
+429 
-437 TSGGNLKGGDG
+437 DG
-448 SDESVSGSASGKQT
+448 SDKSDSGSASGKQT
-462 GQTPPDRPDGD
+462 GQTPPDRLDGD
-473 SFDGSRPDEKAS
+473 SFDGSRPDEKTS

-501 TDTSDAQQ
+501 TDTSDGQK
-509 SDKNSQSKDIADNT
+509 SDTNSQSKDIADNT
-523 TASGASSDTGSEA
+523 TASSASSDTGSESSSSTSPDA
-536 ASSTSSDTDS
+536 DSENNSSTSSD
-546 EAASSTSSDTD
+546 A
-557 SEAASSTSSDTD
+557 D

-591 NSADDAFHSNSD
+591 NSADDSFHSNSD
-603 VTINDGTY
+603 ATINDGTY
-611 TISSGDDGMH
+611 TISSGDDGIH

-653 IDIAASDDGM
+653 IDITASDDGM

-669 DASGFGGMGGD
+669 DASGFGGRGGD
-680 GFKGMQAPDAAQ
+680 GFKGMQTPDSAR
-692 KSNDTSDNTSDNT
+692 KSNDTSDNT
-705 QKPNDTSDTAQT
+705 
-717 TGNITVAAQ
+717 
-726 KSDSASDTA
+726 
-735 QTTGNITVAA
+735 
-745 QKSDSTSDTAQTTG
+745 
-759 NITVASQKSD
+759 QKSD
-769 NISVAS
+769 NTSVAS
-775 QDEMWMV
+775 QDTDAASDDEMWMV

-822 IDYGEKSSFYINGG
+822 IDYGEKSSFNINGG

-872 TLKDADGNEIIS
+872 ILKDADGNEIIS
-884 YTAKKKYDCV
+884 YTVQKKYDCV
-894 IISTADMKEGQT
+894 IISTADLKAGQT

>member
-33 STVKNSGTEIT
+33 STVKNSGTEMS
-44 ADQTSAGLADGTTV
+44 AAQTSAGLADGATV

-76 YDESSAVKIN
+76 YDESNAVKIN

-99 TEADASEADETKA
+99 TETDASKADETKA
-112 DDSET
+112 DDSKTDET
-117 DGTKD
+117 KADES
-122 GGVETDE
+122 ETNE

-173 FSGAL
+173 LSGAL

-279 VGGICNITAKAH
+279 VGGTYNITAENH

-297 SVRIAAGT
+297 SVRIADGT

-332 GDFTIESTGD
+332 GDFTIESIGD

-351 IDDGDFDITAGDG
+351 IDDGDFDITAGG
-364 AENATKTHK
+364 GVENATKTHN
-373 DIPGGGAGDNMGG
+373 DMPGGATRDNMGG

-394 DGEAPSGDKPS
+394 DGEAPSGDK
-405 GGKPSGD
+405 
-412 KPSGDKPS
+412 
-420 GDATSGDAT
+420 TS
-429 GGDTTSED
+429 
-437 TSGGNLKGGDG
+437 GDG
-448 SDESVSGSASGKQT
+448 SDKSDSGSASGKQT

-501 TDTSDAQQ
+501 TDTSDGQK

-523 TASGASSDTGSEA
+523 TASSASSDTGSESSSSA
-536 ASSTSSDTDS
+536 SPNVDSENNSSTSSD
-546 EAASSTSSDTD
+546 A
-557 SEAASSTSSDTD
+557 D

-591 NSADDAFHSNSD
+591 NSADDSFHSNSD
-603 VTINDGTY
+603 ATINDGTY
-611 TISSGDDGMH
+611 TISSGDDGIH
-621 ADSALL
+621 ADNALL

-653 IDIAASDDGM
+653 IDITASDDGM

-669 DASGFGGMGGD
+669 DASGFGGRGGD
-680 GFKGMQAPDAAQ
+680 GFKGMQTPDSAR
-692 KSNDTSDNTSDNT
+692 KS
-705 QKPNDTSDTAQT
+705 NDTSDTAQT

-726 KSDSASDTA
+726 KQDNTSVSSQDTDAASD
-735 QTTGNITVAA
+735 
-745 QKSDSTSDTAQTTG
+745 
-759 NITVASQKSD
+759 
-769 NISVAS
+769 
-775 QDEMWMV
+775 DEMWMV

-822 IDYGEKSSFYINGG
+822 IDYGEKSSFNINGG

-872 TLKDADGNEIIS
+872 ILKDAAGNEIIS
-884 YTAKKKYDCV
+884 YTVQKKYDCV
-894 IISTADMKEGQT
+894 IISTADLKAGQT

>member
-33 STVKNSGTEIT
+33 STVKNSGTEIS
-44 ADQTSAGLADGTTV
+44 AAQTSAGLADGTTV

-86 LADDSTTVTVGDD
+86 LADDSSTVTVGDD

-112 DDSET
+112 DDSE
-117 DGTKD
+117 
-122 GGVETDE
+122 
-129 TKADES
+129 
-135 ETDGTKADESVTNET
+135 TNET

-279 VGGICNITAKAH
+279 VGGTCNITAKNH

-351 IDDGDFDITAGDG
+351 IDDGDFDITAGGG
-364 AENATKTHK
+364 AENATKTNN
-373 DIPGGGAGDNMGG
+373 DMPGGGTGGNMGG
-386 GAPGGAAQ
+386 GAPGGVAQ

-412 KPSGDKPS
+412 KTSGDKTSGDKTS

-495 PPDKPG
+495 PPDKSG
-501 TDTSDAQQ
+501 KDTSDGQQ

-523 TASGASSDTGSEA
+523 TASSAPSDTGSET

-546 EAASSTSSDTD
+546 END
-557 SEAASSTSSDTD
+557 SSTSSDTD
-569 STSTKGIKSDG
+569 STSTKGIKSNG
-580 ALYVNGGTFTI
+580 ALYVNGGIFTI
-591 NSADDAFHSNSD
+591 NSADDSFHSNSD
-603 VTINDGTY
+603 ATINDGTY

-653 IDIAASDDGM
+653 IEITASDDGM

-669 DASGFGGMGGD
+669 DASGFGGRGGD

-692 KSNDTSDNTSDNT
+692 KPDDTSDNT

-775 QDEMWMV
+775 QDTDAASDDEMWMV

-792 GGDGLDS
+792 DGDGLDS

-872 TLKDADGNEIIS
+872 TLKDTDGNEIIS
-884 YTAKKKYDCV
+884 YTAQKKFDCV
-894 IISTADMKEGQT
+894 IISTADLQAGQT
-906 YTLSASGNESE
+906 YTLSASGSESE

>member
-33 STVKNSGTEIT
+33 SIVKNSGTEISATKT
-44 ADQTSAGLADGTTV
+44 AAGLADIATV

-99 TEADASEADETKA
+99 TETDASKADETR
-112 DDSET
+112 
-117 DGTKD
+117 
-122 GGVETDE
+122 
-129 TKADES
+129 ADES
-135 ETDGTKADESVTNET
+135 ETNET
-150 ETASSGVSIS
+150 ENAASGAYIS

-173 FSGAL
+173 LSGAL
-178 SEGQIVVDADS
+178 SEGQIIVDADS

-222 EGSENILMNTAEYEA
+222 EGSENILMNTAEYET

-279 VGGICNITAKAH
+279 VGGTCNITAKNH

-351 IDDGDFDITAGDG
+351 IDDGDFDITAGG
-364 AENATKTHK
+364 GSENATKTHN
-373 DIPGGGAGDNMGG
+373 DIPGGGTGGNMGG
-386 GAPGGAAQ
+386 GAPGG
-394 DGEAPSGDKPS
+394 DKPSGEAPSGEVPS
-405 GGKPSGD
+405 GGPS
-412 KPSGDKPS
+412 
-420 GDATSGDAT
+420 
-429 GGDTTSED
+429 
-437 TSGGNLKGGDG
+437 
-448 SDESVSGSASGKQT
+448 SDSDSGKQT
-462 GQTPPDRPDGD
+462 GQTPPDKPDGD

-485 DNTGGQTAQT
+485 DNAGSQTSQT
-495 PPDKPG
+495 PPDKSG
-501 TDTSDAQQ
+501 KDTSDGQQ
-509 SDKNSQSKDIADNT
+509 SDKNSQSKDAADST
-523 TASGASSDTGSEA
+523 TASGASSDTGSESA
-536 ASSTSSDTDS
+536 SFTLSDADSENDSSTSSD
-546 EAASSTSSDTD
+546 A
-557 SEAASSTSSDTD
+557 D

-591 NSADDAFHSNSD
+591 NSADDSFHSNSD

-611 TISSGDDGMH
+611 TISSGDDGIH

-653 IDIAASDDGM
+653 IDITASDDGM

-669 DASGFGGMGGD
+669 DASGFGGRGGD

-692 KSNDTSDNTSDNT
+692 KPDDTSENT

-726 KSDSASDTA
+726 KSDNT
-735 QTTGNITVAA
+735 
-745 QKSDSTSDTAQTTG
+745 
-759 NITVASQKSD
+759 
-769 NISVAS
+769 SVAS
-775 QDEMWMV
+775 QDTDTASDDEMWMV

-843 SGMAEDVSS
+843 SGMAEDVSI

-862 LDSQADAGDV
+862 LDSQVDAGDV
-872 TLKDADGNEIIS
+872 ILKDADGNEIIS
-884 YTAKKKYDCV
+884 YTVQKKYDCV
-894 IISTADMKEGQT
+894 IISTADLKAGQI

>member
-33 STVKNSGTEIT
+33 STVKNSGTEIS
-44 ADQTSAGLADGTTV
+44 AAQTSAGLADGATV

-76 YDESSAVKIN
+76 YDESNAVKIN
-86 LADDSTTVTVGDD
+86 LADDSTTVTVGDN
-99 TEADASEADETKA
+99 TETDASKSEETRADESK
-112 DDSET
+112 T
-117 DGTKD
+117 DETKD
-122 GGVETDE
+122 GGAETDETEADESETDE

-173 FSGAL
+173 LSGAL
-178 SEGQIVVDADS
+178 SEGQIIVDADS

-214 DKTFITLA
+214 DKAFITLA
-222 EGSENILMNTAEYEA
+222 EGSENILMNTAEFEA

-279 VGGICNITAKAH
+279 VGGTCNITAKNH

-318 NADDDEKGFVYIAS
+318 NADEEEKGFVYIAS

-351 IDDGDFDITAGDG
+351 IDDGDFDITAGGG
-364 AENATKTHK
+364 AENATKTNNEM
-373 DIPGGGAGDNMGG
+373 PGGGTGGNMGG
-386 GAPGGAAQ
+386 GAPGG
-394 DGEAPSGDKPS
+394 DKPSGEAPSGEAPS
-405 GGKPSGD
+405 GGPS
-412 KPSGDKPS
+412 
-420 GDATSGDAT
+420 
-429 GGDTTSED
+429 
-437 TSGGNLKGGDG
+437 
-448 SDESVSGSASGKQT
+448 SDSDSGKQT
-462 GQTPPDRPDGD
+462 G
-473 SFDGSRPDEKAS
+473 
-485 DNTGGQTAQT
+485 QT

-501 TDTSDAQQ
+501 TDTSDGQQ

-523 TASGASSDTGSEA
+523 TASSASSDTGSES
-536 ASSTSSDTDS
+536 ASSASPDADS
-546 EAASSTSSDTD
+546 ENN
-557 SEAASSTSSDTD
+557 SSTSSDTD

-580 ALYVNGGTFTI
+580 ALYVNGGTFNI
-591 NSADDAFHSNSD
+591 NSADDSFHSNSD

-653 IDIAASDDGM
+653 IDITASDDGM

-669 DASGFGGMGGD
+669 DASGFGGRGGD

-692 KSNDTSDNTSDNT
+692 KPDDTSENT
-705 QKPNDTSDTAQT
+705 QKSDDSSDTAQNT
-717 TGNITVAAQ
+717 NT
-726 KSDSASDTA
+726 ASD
-735 QTTGNITVAA
+735 
-745 QKSDSTSDTAQTTG
+745 
-759 NITVASQKSD
+759 
-769 NISVAS
+769 
-775 QDEMWMV
+775 DEMWMV

-852 DSKQQVAFVK
+852 DSKQQAAFVK

-884 YTAKKKYDCV
+884 YTAQKKYDCV
-894 IISTADMKEGQT
+894 IISTADLKAGQT
-906 YTLSASGNESE
+906 YTLSASGSE
-917 VSL
+917 

>member
-33 STVKNSGTEIT
+33 STVKNSGTEISATKT
-44 ADQTSAGLADGTTV
+44 AAGLADIATV

-99 TEADASEADETKA
+99 TEADASESDETKA
-112 DDSET
+112 DDSKTDET
-117 DGTKD
+117 KADDSKTDETKD
-122 GGVETDE
+122 GGAETDE

-135 ETDGTKADESVTNET
+135 EANET
-150 ETASSGVSIS
+150 ENATSGAYIS

-173 FSGAL
+173 LSGVL
-178 SEGQIVVDADS
+178 SEGQIIVDADS

-279 VGGICNITAKAH
+279 VGGTCNITAKNH

-351 IDDGDFDITAGDG
+351 IDDGDFDITAGG
-364 AENATKTHK
+364 GSENATKTHN
-373 DIPGGGAGDNMGG
+373 DIPGGGTGGNMGG
-386 GAPGGAAQ
+386 GAPGG
-394 DGEAPSGDKPS
+394 DKPSGEAPSGGPS
-405 GGKPSGD
+405 
-412 KPSGDKPS
+412 
-420 GDATSGDAT
+420 
-429 GGDTTSED
+429 
-437 TSGGNLKGGDG
+437 
-448 SDESVSGSASGKQT
+448 SDSDSGKQS
-462 GQTPPDRPDGD
+462 GQTPPDKPDGD

-485 DNTGGQTAQT
+485 DNAGSQTAQT

-501 TDTSDAQQ
+501 TDTSDGQQ
-509 SDKNSQSKDIADNT
+509 SDKNSQSKDAADST
-523 TASGASSDTGSEA
+523 TASGASSDTGSESA
-536 ASSTSSDTDS
+536 SSTLSDADSENDSSTSSD
-546 EAASSTSSDTD
+546 A
-557 SEAASSTSSDTD
+557 D

-591 NSADDAFHSNSD
+591 NSADDSFHSNSD

-611 TISSGDDGMH
+611 TISSGDDGIH

-653 IDIAASDDGM
+653 IDITASDDGM

-669 DASGFGGMGGD
+669 DASGFGGRGGD

-692 KSNDTSDNTSDNT
+692 KPDGTSDNTSDNT

-726 KSDSASDTA
+726 KSDS
-735 QTTGNITVAA
+735 
-745 QKSDSTSDTAQTTG
+745 TSDTAQDTDT
-759 NITVASQKSD
+759 ASD
-769 NISVAS
+769 
-775 QDEMWMV
+775 DEMWMV

-884 YTAKKKYDCV
+884 YTAQKKYDCV
-894 IISTADMKEGQT
+894 IISTADLKAGQI

>member
-1 MSYRKI
+1 
-7 TKYFQNIKLYGI
+7 
-19 IGAAVIMAMSVTAC
+19 
-33 STVKNSGTEIT
+33 
-44 ADQTSAGLADGTTV
+44 
-58 NGIYSYD
+58 
-65 DMFTE
+65 MFTE

-76 YDESSAVKIN
+76 YDESNAIKIN

-99 TEADASEADETKA
+99 TETDVSKADETKA
-112 DDSET
+112 DDS
-117 DGTKD
+117 K
-122 GGVETDE
+122 TDE

-135 ETDGTKADESVTNET
+135 ETNET
-150 ETASSGVSIS
+150 ENAASGVYIS

-189 AKVQL
+189 AEVQL

-214 DKTFITLA
+214 DKAFITLA
-222 EGSENILMNTAEYEA
+222 EGAENILMNTAEYEA

-279 VGGICNITAKAH
+279 VGGTYNITAENH

-297 SVRIAAGT
+297 SVRIADGT

-364 AENATKTHK
+364 AENVTKTHN
-373 DIPGGGAGDNMGG
+373 DIPGGGTRDNMGG
-386 GAPGGAAQ
+386 VAQ
-394 DGEAPSGDKPS
+394 DGEVPSGDK
-405 GGKPSGD
+405 
-412 KPSGDKPS
+412 
-420 GDATSGDAT
+420 TSGDA
-429 GGDTTSED
+429 
-437 TSGGNLKGGDG
+437 SGRNLNGGDG
-448 SDESVSGSASGKQT
+448 SDGSDSGSASGKQA

-473 SFDGSRPDEKAS
+473 SFDGSRPDEKTS

-501 TDTSDAQQ
+501 TDTSDGQK
-509 SDKNSQSKDIADNT
+509 SHKNSQSKDIEDNT
-523 TASGASSDTGSEA
+523 TASSASSDTGSESSSSA
-536 ASSTSSDTDS
+536 SPDADSENNSSTSSD
-546 EAASSTSSDTD
+546 A
-557 SEAASSTSSDTD
+557 D

-591 NSADDAFHSNSD
+591 NSADDSFHSNSD
-603 VTINDGTY
+603 ATINDGTY
-611 TISSGDDGMH
+611 TISSGDDGIH

-653 IDIAASDDGM
+653 IDITASDDGM

-669 DASGFGGMGGD
+669 DASGFGGRGGD
-680 GFKGMQAPDAAQ
+680 GFKGMQAPDSAR
-692 KSNDTSDNTSDNT
+692 KSNDTSDNT
-705 QKPNDTSDTAQT
+705 QKSYDTSDTAQT

-726 KSDSASDTA
+726 KQDNISDTA
-735 QTTGNITVAA
+735 QDTDAV
-745 QKSDSTSDTAQTTG
+745 SD
-759 NITVASQKSD
+759 
-769 NISVAS
+769 
-775 QDEMWMV
+775 DEMWMV

-822 IDYGEKSSFYINGG
+822 IDYGEKSSFNINGG

-862 LDSQADAGDV
+862 LDSQADVGDV
-872 TLKDADGNEIIS
+872 ILKDADGNEIIS
-884 YTAKKKYDCV
+884 YTVQKKYDCV
-894 IISTADMKEGQT
+894 IISTADLKAGQT

>member
-33 STVKNSGTEIT
+33 STVKNSGTEIS
-44 ADQTSAGLADGTTV
+44 AAQTSAGLADGATV

-76 YDESSAVKIN
+76 YDESNAVKIN
-86 LADDSTTVTVGDD
+86 LADDSTTVTVGDN
-99 TEADASEADETKA
+99 TETDASESDDTKADETQA
-112 DDSET
+112 D
-117 DGTKD
+117 KL
-122 GGVETDE
+122 ETDE
-129 TKADES
+129 TK
-135 ETDGTKADESVTNET
+135 V
-150 ETASSGVSIS
+150 ASSGVSIS
-160 GNIITITKEGTYV
+160 GNIISISKEGTYV
-173 FSGAL
+173 LSGAL

-214 DKTFITLA
+214 DKAFITLA

-279 VGGICNITAKAH
+279 VGGTCNITAKNH

-297 SVRIAAGT
+297 SVRIADGT

-364 AENATKTHK
+364 AENVTKTHN
-373 DIPGGGAGDNMGG
+373 DMLGGGPGGDMR
-386 GAPGGAAQ
+386 
-394 DGEAPSGDKPS
+394 
-405 GGKPSGD
+405 
-412 KPSGDKPS
+412 
-420 GDATSGDAT
+420 
-429 GGDTTSED
+429 
-437 TSGGNLKGGDG
+437 GGNSKGGDG
-448 SDESVSGSASGKQT
+448 SDGSVSGSASDKQS
-462 GQTPPDRPDGD
+462 GQTPPDRPDSG
-473 SFDGSRPDEKAS
+473 SSDGSRPDEKAS

-501 TDTSDAQQ
+501 TDTSDGQQ
-509 SDKNSQSKDIADNT
+509 SDKNSQSKDVADST
-523 TASGASSDTGSEA
+523 TASG
-536 ASSTSSDTDS
+536 
-546 EAASSTSSDTD
+546 TSSDTD

-603 VTINDGTY
+603 ITINDGTY
-611 TISSGDDGMH
+611 TISSGDDGIH

-653 IDIAASDDGM
+653 IDITASDDGM
-663 NAAGGN
+663 NVAGGN
-669 DASGFGGMGGD
+669 DASGFGGRGGD
-680 GFKGMQAPDAAQ
+680 GFKGMQAPDVAQ
-692 KSNDTSDNTSDNT
+692 KSDDTSDNT
-705 QKPNDTSDTAQT
+705 QKPDDTSDTAQT

-726 KSDSASDTA
+726 KQD
-735 QTTGNITVAA
+735 N
-745 QKSDSTSDTAQTTG
+745 TSDTAQDTDT
-759 NITVASQKSD
+759 ASD
-769 NISVAS
+769 
-775 QDEMWMV
+775 DEMWMV
-782 INGGYVHVLA
+782 INGGCVHVLA

-822 IDYGEKSSFYINGG
+822 IDYGEKSSFDINGG

-852 DSKQQVAFVK
+852 ESKQQAAFVK

-872 TLKDADGNEIIS
+872 ILKDADGNEIIS
-884 YTAKKKYDCV
+884 YTAQKRYDCV
-894 IISTADMKEGQT
+894 IISTAALKAGQT
-906 YTLSASGNESE
+906 YTLSASGSESE

>member
-1 MSYRKI
+1 MSYRKVK
-7 TKYFQNIKLYGI
+7 KYFQNIKLYGI
-19 IGAAVIMAMSVTAC
+19 IGAAVIMVMSVTAC
-33 STVKNSGTEIT
+33 STVKNSGTEIS
-44 ADQTSAGLADGTTV
+44 AAQTSAGLADGTTV

-76 YDESSAVKIN
+76 YDESNAVKIN

-99 TEADASEADETKA
+99 TETDASKADETKA
-112 DDSET
+112 DDSKTDET
-117 DGTKD
+117 KA
-122 GGVETDE
+122 DE

-135 ETDGTKADESVTNET
+135 ETNET

-173 FSGAL
+173 LSGAL

-194 VLDNADITCASSAAI
+194 VLDNVDITCASSAAI

-222 EGSENILMNTAEYEA
+222 EDSENILMNTAEYEA

-279 VGGICNITAKAH
+279 VSGTCNITAKNH

-351 IDDGDFDITAGDG
+351 IDDGDFEITAGGG
-364 AENATKTHK
+364 AENATKTHN
-373 DIPGGGAGDNMGG
+373 DMPGGGLGGDMEG
-386 GAPGGAAQ
+386 GAPGGNKPS
-394 DGEAPSGDKPS
+394 GEAPSGEAPS
-405 GGKPSGD
+405 G
-412 KPSGDKPS
+412 
-420 GDATSGDAT
+420 
-429 GGDTTSED
+429 
-437 TSGGNLKGGDG
+437 
-448 SDESVSGSASGKQT
+448 SGSNGDSSGSYSGKQT
-462 GQTPPDRPDGD
+462 GQTPQDKPDGD

-485 DNTGGQTAQT
+485 DNAGSQTSQT
-495 PPDKPG
+495 PPDKSG
-501 TDTSDAQQ
+501 KDTSDGQQ
-509 SDKNSQSKDIADNT
+509 SDKNSQSNNTADST
-523 TASGASSDTGSEA
+523 TASG
-536 ASSTSSDTDS
+536 TSSDIDS
-546 EAASSTSSDTD
+546 EAASGTSSDIDSEAASGTSAETD
-557 SEAASSTSSDTD
+557 SEVASSTSSDTD

-591 NSADDAFHSNSD
+591 NSADDSFHSNSD

-653 IDIAASDDGM
+653 IDITASDDGM

-669 DASGFGGMGGD
+669 DQSGFGGMGGD

-692 KSNDTSDNTSDNT
+692 KSDDTSDNTSDNT

-717 TGNITVAAQ
+717 TGNITVASQ

-745 QKSDSTSDTAQTTG
+745 QKSDSTSDTAQDTDA
-759 NITVASQKSD
+759 ASE
-769 NISVAS
+769 
-775 QDEMWMV
+775 DEMWMV

-872 TLKDADGNEIIS
+872 ILKDADGNEIIS
-884 YTAKKKYDCV
+884 YTVQKKYDCV
-894 IISTADMKEGQT
+894 IISTADLKAGQT

>member
-33 STVKNSGTEIT
+33 STVKNSGTEISATKT
-44 ADQTSAGLADGTTV
+44 AAGLADIATV

-76 YDESSAVKIN
+76 YDESNAVKIN

-99 TEADASEADETKA
+99 TETDASKADETKA
-112 DDSET
+112 DDSKT
-117 DGTKD
+117 DETKD
-122 GGVETDE
+122 GGAETDE

-135 ETDGTKADESVTNET
+135 ETNESETNET

-173 FSGAL
+173 LSGAL

-279 VGGICNITAKAH
+279 VGGTCNITAKTH

-318 NADDDEKGFVYIAS
+318 NGDEEEKGFVYIAS

-351 IDDGDFDITAGDG
+351 IDDGDFDITAGGG
-364 AENATKTHK
+364 AENATKTNNEM
-373 DIPGGGAGDNMGG
+373 PGGSTGGNMGG
-386 GAPGGAAQ
+386 GAPGG
-394 DGEAPSGDKPS
+394 DKPSGEAPSGEAPS
-405 GGKPSGD
+405 GGPS
-412 KPSGDKPS
+412 
-420 GDATSGDAT
+420 
-429 GGDTTSED
+429 
-437 TSGGNLKGGDG
+437 
-448 SDESVSGSASGKQT
+448 SDSDSGKKT
-462 GQTPPDRPDGD
+462 RQTPPDKPDGD

-485 DNTGGQTAQT
+485 DNAGSQTSQT
-495 PPDKPG
+495 PPDKSG
-501 TDTSDAQQ
+501 KDTSDA
-509 SDKNSQSKDIADNT
+509 DL
-523 TASGASSDTGSEA
+523 
-536 ASSTSSDTDS
+536 
-546 EAASSTSSDTD
+546 
-557 SEAASSTSSDTD
+557 
-569 STSTKGIKSDG
+569 TSTKGIKSDG
-580 ALYVNGGTFTI
+580 ALYVNRGTFNI
-591 NSADDAFHSNSD
+591 NSADDSFHSNSD

-653 IDIAASDDGM
+653 IDITASDDGM

-669 DASGFGGMGGD
+669 DASGFGGRGGD

-692 KSNDTSDNTSDNT
+692 KS
-705 QKPNDTSDTAQT
+705 
-717 TGNITVAAQ
+717 
-726 KSDSASDTA
+726 
-735 QTTGNITVAA
+735 
-745 QKSDSTSDTAQTTG
+745 DSTSDTAQDTDA
-759 NITVASQKSD
+759 ASE
-769 NISVAS
+769 
-775 QDEMWMV
+775 DEMWMV

-862 LDSQADAGDV
+862 LDSQVDAGDV
-872 TLKDADGNEIIS
+872 ILKDADGNEIIS
-884 YTAKKKYDCV
+884 YTVQKKYDCV
-894 IISTADMKEGQT
+894 IISTADLKAGQI

>member
-33 STVKNSGTEIT
+33 STVKNSGTEIS
-44 ADQTSAGLADGTTV
+44 AAQTSAGLADGATV

-99 TEADASEADETKA
+99 TEADASEPDETKA
-112 DDSET
+112 DETQADESET
-117 DGTKD
+117 DETKA
-122 GGVETDE
+122 GGAETDE

-173 FSGAL
+173 LSGAL

-222 EGSENILMNTAEYEA
+222 EDSENILMNTAEYET

-279 VGGICNITAKAH
+279 VGGTCNITAKNH

-351 IDDGDFDITAGDG
+351 IDDGDFDITAGG
-364 AENATKTHK
+364 GSENATKTNNEM
-373 DIPGGGAGDNMGG
+373 PGGGTGGNMGG
-386 GAPGGAAQ
+386 GAPGG
-394 DGEAPSGDKPS
+394 DKPSGEAPSGEAPS
-405 GGKPSGD
+405 GGPS
-412 KPSGDKPS
+412 
-420 GDATSGDAT
+420 
-429 GGDTTSED
+429 
-437 TSGGNLKGGDG
+437 
-448 SDESVSGSASGKQT
+448 SDSDSGKQT
-462 GQTPPDRPDGD
+462 GQTPPDKPDGD

-485 DNTGGQTAQT
+485 DNAGSQTSQT
-495 PPDKPG
+495 PPDKSG
-501 TDTSDAQQ
+501 KDTSDGQQ

-523 TASGASSDTGSEA
+523 AASSASSDTGSESA
-536 ASSTSSDTDS
+536 SSTLSDADSENDSSTSSD
-546 EAASSTSSDTD
+546 A
-557 SEAASSTSSDTD
+557 D

-591 NSADDAFHSNSD
+591 NSADDSFHSNSD

-611 TISSGDDGMH
+611 TISSGDDGIH

-653 IDIAASDDGM
+653 IDITANDDGM

-669 DASGFGGMGGD
+669 DASGFGDRGGD

-692 KSNDTSDNTSDNT
+692 KPDDTSENT
-705 QKPNDTSDTAQT
+705 QKSDDSSDPAQDTDTA
-717 TGNITVAAQ
+717 
-726 KSDSASDTA
+726 SD
-735 QTTGNITVAA
+735 
-745 QKSDSTSDTAQTTG
+745 
-759 NITVASQKSD
+759 
-769 NISVAS
+769 
-775 QDEMWMV
+775 DEMWMV

-843 SGMAEDVSS
+843 NGMAEDVSS
-852 DSKQQVAFVK
+852 ESKQQAAFVK

-872 TLKDADGNEIIS
+872 ILKDADGNEIIS
-884 YTAKKKYDCV
+884 YTAQKRYDCV
-894 IISTADMKEGQT
+894 IISTAALKAGQT
-906 YTLSASGNESE
+906 YTLSASGSESE

>member
-1 MSYRKI
+1 MSYRKVK
-7 TKYFQNIKLYGI
+7 KYFQNIKLYGI

-33 STVKNSGTEIT
+33 STVKNSCTEIS
-44 ADQTSAGLADGTTV
+44 AAQTSAGLADEATV

-76 YDESSAVKIN
+76 YDENSAVKIN
-86 LADDSTTVTVGDD
+86 LADDSTTVTVGDN
-99 TEADASEADETKA
+99 TEADASESDDTKADETQA
-112 DDSET
+112 D
-117 DGTKD
+117 KL
-122 GGVETDE
+122 ETDE
-129 TKADES
+129 TK
-135 ETDGTKADESVTNET
+135 V
-150 ETASSGVSIS
+150 ASSGVSIS
-160 GNIITITKEGTYV
+160 GNIISISKEGTYV
-173 FSGAL
+173 LSGAL

-214 DKTFITLA
+214 DKAFITLA

-279 VGGICNITAKAH
+279 VGGTCNITAKNH

-297 SVRIAAGT
+297 SVRIADGT

-364 AENATKTHK
+364 AENVTKTHN
-373 DIPGGGAGDNMGG
+373 DMPGGG
-386 GAPGGAAQ
+386 PGG
-394 DGEAPSGDKPS
+394 DMR
-405 GGKPSGD
+405 
-412 KPSGDKPS
+412 
-420 GDATSGDAT
+420 
-429 GGDTTSED
+429 
-437 TSGGNLKGGDG
+437 GGNSKGGDG
-448 SDESVSGSASGKQT
+448 S
-462 GQTPPDRPDGD
+462 
-473 SFDGSRPDEKAS
+473 DGSRPDEKAS

-501 TDTSDAQQ
+501 TDTSDGQQ
-509 SDKNSQSKDIADNT
+509 SDKNSQSKDIADST
-523 TASGASSDTGSEA
+523 TASSASSDTGSESA
-536 ASSTSSDTDS
+536 SSTLSDADSENDSSTSSD
-546 EAASSTSSDTD
+546 A
-557 SEAASSTSSDTD
+557 D

-580 ALYVNGGTFTI
+580 ALYVNGGTFNI
-591 NSADDAFHSNSD
+591 NSADDSFHSNSD

-611 TISSGDDGMH
+611 TISSGDDGIH
-621 ADSALL
+621 ADSELL

-653 IDIAASDDGM
+653 IDITASDDGM

-669 DASGFGGMGGD
+669 DASGFGGRGGD
-680 GFKGMQAPDAAQ
+680 GFKGMQAPDVAQ
-692 KSNDTSDNTSDNT
+692 KSDDTSDNT
-705 QKPNDTSDTAQT
+705 QKPDDTSDTAQT

-726 KSDSASDTA
+726 KQD
-735 QTTGNITVAA
+735 N
-745 QKSDSTSDTAQTTG
+745 TSDTAQDTDT
-759 NITVASQKSD
+759 ASD
-769 NISVAS
+769 
-775 QDEMWMV
+775 DEMWMV

-822 IDYGEKSSFYINGG
+822 IDYGEKSSFDINGG

-852 DSKQQVAFVK
+852 ESKQQAAFVK

-872 TLKDADGNEIIS
+872 ILKDADGNEIIS
-884 YTAKKKYDCV
+884 YTAQKRYDCV
-894 IISTADMKEGQT
+894 IISTADLKAGQT
-906 YTLSASGNESE
+906 YTLSASGSESE

>member
-122 GGVETDE
+122 GGAETDE

-412 KPSGDKPS
+412 KPSGD
-420 GDATSGDAT
+420 ATSGDAT
-429 GGDTTSED
+429 GGD

-485 DNTGGQTAQT
+485 DNAGSQTSQT
-495 PPDKPG
+495 PPDKSG
-501 TDTSDAQQ
+501 KDTSDGQQ
-509 SDKNSQSKDIADNT
+509 SDKNSQSKDAADST
-523 TASGASSDTGSEA
+523 TASGA
-536 ASSTSSDTDS
+536 
-546 EAASSTSSDTD
+546 SSDTD

-653 IDIAASDDGM
+653 IEITASDDGM

-669 DASGFGGMGGD
+669 DASGFGGRGGD

-692 KSNDTSDNTSDNT
+692 KPDDTSDNTSDNT

-745 QKSDSTSDTAQTTG
+745 QKSDNT
-759 NITVASQKSD
+759 
-769 NISVAS
+769 SVAS
-775 QDEMWMV
+775 QDTDTASEDEMWMV

>member
-7 TKYFQNIKLYGI
+7 TKYFQNIKLYGV

-33 STVKNSGTEIT
+33 STVKNSGTEIS
-44 ADQTSAGLADGTTV
+44 AAQTSEGLADGATV

-86 LADDSTTVTVGDD
+86 LADDSTTVTVGGD
-99 TEADASEADETKA
+99 TETDASEPDETKA
-112 DDSET
+112 DETQADESET
-117 DGTKD
+117 DETKA
-122 GGVETDE
+122 GGAETDE

-173 FSGAL
+173 LSGAL
-178 SEGQIVVDADS
+178 SEGQIVVNADS

-279 VGGICNITAKAH
+279 VGGTSNITAKNH

-318 NADDDEKGFVYIAS
+318 NADEEEKGFVYIAS

-351 IDDGDFDITAGDG
+351 IDDGDFDITAGGG
-364 AENATKTHK
+364 AENATKTNNEM
-373 DIPGGGAGDNMGG
+373 PGGATRDNMRG

-405 GGKPSGD
+405 G
-412 KPSGDKPS
+412 
-420 GDATSGDAT
+420 
-429 GGDTTSED
+429 
-437 TSGGNLKGGDG
+437 DG
-448 SDESVSGSASGKQT
+448 SDKSDSGSASGKQT
-462 GQTPPDRPDGD
+462 GQTPPDKPDGD

-485 DNTGGQTAQT
+485 DNAGSQTSQT
-495 PPDKPG
+495 PPDMSGK
-501 TDTSDAQQ
+501 DTSDA
-509 SDKNSQSKDIADNT
+509 
-523 TASGASSDTGSEA
+523 
-536 ASSTSSDTDS
+536 
-546 EAASSTSSDTD
+546 
-557 SEAASSTSSDTD
+557 D

-580 ALYVNGGTFTI
+580 ALYVNGGTYTI
-591 NSADDAFHSNSD
+591 NSADDSFHSNSD

-611 TISSGDDGMH
+611 TISSGDDGIH

-653 IDIAASDDGM
+653 IDITASDDGM

-669 DASGFGGMGGD
+669 DASGFGGRGGD

-692 KSNDTSDNTSDNT
+692 KPDGTSDNTSDNT

-745 QKSDSTSDTAQTTG
+745 QKSDSTSDTAQDTDT
-759 NITVASQKSD
+759 ASD
-769 NISVAS
+769 
-775 QDEMWMV
+775 DEMWMV

-822 IDYGEKSSFYINGG
+822 IDYGDKSSFYINGG

-862 LDSQADAGDV
+862 LDSQVDAGDV
-872 TLKDADGNEIIS
+872 ILKDADGNEIIS
-884 YTAKKKYDCV
+884 YTVQKKYDCV
-894 IISTADMKEGQT
+894 IISTADLQAGQT
-906 YTLSASGNESE
+906 YILSASGNESE

>member
-33 STVKNSGTEIT
+33 STVKNSGTEIS
-44 ADQTSAGLADGTTV
+44 AAQTSAGLADGATV

-99 TEADASEADETKA
+99 TETDASKADETKA

-117 DGTKD
+117 D
-122 GGVETDE
+122 E

-135 ETDGTKADESVTNET
+135 ETNET
-150 ETASSGVSIS
+150 ENAASGVYIS

-173 FSGAL
+173 LSGAL

-214 DKTFITLA
+214 DKAFITLA

-279 VGGICNITAKAH
+279 VGGTYNITAENH
-291 ALSGKD
+291 AISGKD
-297 SVRIAAGT
+297 SVRIADGT

-351 IDDGDFDITAGDG
+351 IDEGDFDITAGDG
-364 AENATKTHK
+364 AENATKTHN
-373 DIPGGGAGDNMGG
+373 DIPGGGTRDNMGG
-386 GAPGGAAQ
+386 GASGGAAQ

-405 GGKPSGD
+405 G
-412 KPSGDKPS
+412 
-420 GDATSGDAT
+420 
-429 GGDTTSED
+429 
-437 TSGGNLKGGDG
+437 DG
-448 SDESVSGSASGKQT
+448 SDKSDSGSASGKQT
-462 GQTPPDRPDGD
+462 GQTPPDRLDGD
-473 SFDGSRPDEKAS
+473 SFDGSRPDEKTS

-501 TDTSDAQQ
+501 TDTSDGQK

-523 TASGASSDTGSEA
+523 TASSASSDTGSESSSSTSPDA
-536 ASSTSSDTDS
+536 DSENNSSTSSD
-546 EAASSTSSDTD
+546 A
-557 SEAASSTSSDTD
+557 D

-591 NSADDAFHSNSD
+591 NSADDSFHSNSD
-603 VTINDGTY
+603 ATINDGTY
-611 TISSGDDGMH
+611 TISSGDDGIH

-653 IDIAASDDGM
+653 IDITASDDGM
-663 NAAGGN
+663 NAAGGMMRAVLAAGEEM
-669 DASGFGGMGGD
+669 ASRVCRHRIQHGNRMTH
-680 GFKGMQAPDAAQ
+680 QTIR
-692 KSNDTSDNTSDNT
+692 KSRITH
-705 QKPNDTSDTAQT
+705 QLHHRIQT
-717 TGNITVAAQ
+717 LHQMMKCGWSSTVA
-726 KSDSASDTA
+726 TY
-735 QTTGNITVAA
+735 TC
-745 QKSDSTSDTAQTTG
+745 
-759 NITVASQKSD
+759 
-769 NISVAS
+769 
-775 QDEMWMV
+775 W
-782 INGGYVHVLA
+782 
-792 GGDGLDS
+792 
-799 NGDLTINGGEVY
+799 
-811 VDGPSDNGNSA
+811 
-822 IDYGEKSSFYINGG
+822 
-836 TVVAVGS
+836 
-843 SGMAEDVSS
+843 
-852 DSKQQVAFVK
+852 QVAMV
-862 LDSQADAGDV
+862 L
-872 TLKDADGNEIIS
+872 T
-884 YTAKKKYDCV
+884 
-894 IISTADMKEGQT
+894 QT
-906 YTLSASGNESE
+906 ET
-917 VSL
+917 

>member
-19 IGAAVIMAMSVTAC
+19 IGAAVIMVMSVTAC

-122 GGVETDE
+122 GGAETDE

-135 ETDGTKADESVTNET
+135 VTDGTKADESVTNET

-279 VGGICNITAKAH
+279 VGGTCNITAKTH

-351 IDDGDFDITAGDG
+351 IDDGDFDITAGGG
-364 AENATKTHK
+364 AENATKTNN
-373 DIPGGGAGDNMGG
+373 DMPGGGTGGNMGG
-386 GAPGGAAQ
+386 GAPGGVAQ

-420 GDATSGDAT
+420 GDA
-429 GGDTTSED
+429 TSED

-495 PPDKPG
+495 PPDKSG
-501 TDTSDAQQ
+501 KDTSDGQQ

-523 TASGASSDTGSEA
+523 TASSAPSDTGSE
-536 ASSTSSDTDS
+536 T
-546 EAASSTSSDTD
+546 ASSTSSDTD

-669 DASGFGGMGGD
+669 DQSGFGGMGGD

-692 KSNDTSDNTSDNT
+692 KSDDTSENT
-705 QKPNDTSDTAQT
+705 QKSDDSSDTAQT
-717 TGNITVAAQ
+717 TG
-726 KSDSASDTA
+726 S
-735 QTTGNITVAA
+735 ITVAA
-745 QKSDSTSDTAQTTG
+745 QKSDSTSDTAQDTDAT
-759 NITVASQKSD
+759 SE
-769 NISVAS
+769 
-775 QDEMWMV
+775 DEMWMV

-822 IDYGEKSSFYINGG
+822 IDYCEKSSFYINGG

-852 DSKQQVAFVK
+852 ESKQQAAFVK

-872 TLKDADGNEIIS
+872 ILKDADGNEIIS
-884 YTAKKKYDCV
+884 YTAQKKYDCV
-894 IISTADMKEGQT
+894 IISTAALQAGQT
-906 YTLSASGNESE
+906 YTLSASGSESE

>member
-19 IGAAVIMAMSVTAC
+19 IGAAVIMTMSVTAC
-33 STVKNSGTEIT
+33 STVKNSGTEIS
-44 ADQTSAGLADGTTV
+44 AAQTSAGLADGDTV

-70 RDLDVG
+70 RDLNVG
-76 YDESSAVKIN
+76 YDENSAVKIN

-99 TEADASEADETKA
+99 TETDASKADETKA

-117 DGTKD
+117 D
-122 GGVETDE
+122 E

-135 ETDGTKADESVTNET
+135 ETNET
-150 ETASSGVSIS
+150 ENAASGVYIS

-173 FSGAL
+173 LSGAL
-178 SEGQIVVDADS
+178 SEGQIIVDADS

-214 DKTFITLA
+214 EKTFITLA

-279 VGGICNITAKAH
+279 VGGTYNITAENH

-297 SVRIAAGT
+297 SVRIADGT

-364 AENATKTHK
+364 AENVTKTHN
-373 DIPGGGAGDNMGG
+373 DIPGGGTRDNMGG

-405 GGKPSGD
+405 G
-412 KPSGDKPS
+412 
-420 GDATSGDAT
+420 
-429 GGDTTSED
+429 
-437 TSGGNLKGGDG
+437 DG
-448 SDESVSGSASGKQT
+448 SDKSDSGSASGKQT

-473 SFDGSRPDEKAS
+473 SFDGSRPDEKVS

-495 PPDKPG
+495 PPDGQK
-501 TDTSDAQQ
+501 

-523 TASGASSDTGSEA
+523 IASSASSDTGSESSSSTPPDA
-536 ASSTSSDTDS
+536 DSENNSSTSPDADSENNSSTSSD
-546 EAASSTSSDTD
+546 A
-557 SEAASSTSSDTD
+557 D

-591 NSADDAFHSNSD
+591 NSANDSFHSNSD
-603 VTINDGTY
+603 ATINDGTY
-611 TISSGDDGMH
+611 TISSGDDGIH

-653 IDIAASDDGM
+653 IDITASDDGM

-669 DASGFGGMGGD
+669 DASGFGGRGGD
-680 GFKGMQAPDAAQ
+680 GFKGMQAPDSAR
-692 KSNDTSDNTSDNT
+692 KSNDTSDNTQKSD
-705 QKPNDTSDTAQT
+705 DTSDTAQT

-726 KSDSASDTA
+726 KQDNISDTA

-745 QKSDSTSDTAQTTG
+745 QKSDNTL
-759 NITVASQKSD
+759 VASQDTDAASD
-769 NISVAS
+769 
-775 QDEMWMV
+775 DEMWMV

-822 IDYGEKSSFYINGG
+822 IDYGEKSSFNINGG

-872 TLKDADGNEIIS
+872 ILKDADGNEIIS
-884 YTAKKKYDCV
+884 YTVQKKYDCV
-894 IISTADMKEGQT
+894 IISTADLKAGQT

>member
-7 TKYFQNIKLYGI
+7 TKYFQNIKLYGV

-33 STVKNSGTEIT
+33 STVKNSGTEISAT
-44 ADQTSAGLADGTTV
+44 KNAAGLADTATV

-99 TEADASEADETKA
+99 TETDVSKADETKA
-112 DDSET
+112 DDSKT
-117 DGTKD
+117 DETKD
-122 GGVETDE
+122 GGAETDE

-173 FSGAL
+173 LSGAL

-214 DKTFITLA
+214 DKAFITLA

-279 VGGICNITAKAH
+279 VGGTCNITAKTH

-318 NADDDEKGFVYIAS
+318 NGDEEEKGFVYIAS

-364 AENATKTHK
+364 AENATKTNNEM
-373 DIPGGGAGDNMGG
+373 PGGSTGGNMGG
-386 GAPGGAAQ
+386 GAPGG
-394 DGEAPSGDKPS
+394 DKPSGEAPSGEAPS
-405 GGKPSGD
+405 GGPS
-412 KPSGDKPS
+412 
-420 GDATSGDAT
+420 
-429 GGDTTSED
+429 
-437 TSGGNLKGGDG
+437 
-448 SDESVSGSASGKQT
+448 SDSDSGKQT
-462 GQTPPDRPDGD
+462 GQTPPDKPDGD

-485 DNTGGQTAQT
+485 DNAGSQTSQT
-495 PPDKPG
+495 PPDKSG
-501 TDTSDAQQ
+501 KDTSDA
-509 SDKNSQSKDIADNT
+509 
-523 TASGASSDTGSEA
+523 
-536 ASSTSSDTDS
+536 
-546 EAASSTSSDTD
+546 
-557 SEAASSTSSDTD
+557 D

-580 ALYVNGGTFTI
+580 ALYVNGGTFNI
-591 NSADDAFHSNSD
+591 NSADDSFHSNSD

-611 TISSGDDGMH
+611 TISSGDDGIH

-653 IDIAASDDGM
+653 IDITASDDGM

-669 DASGFGGMGGD
+669 DASGFGGRGGD

-692 KSNDTSDNTSDNT
+692 KPDGTSDNTSDNT

-745 QKSDSTSDTAQTTG
+745 QKSDSKSDTAQDADT
-759 NITVASQKSD
+759 ASE
-769 NISVAS
+769 
-775 QDEMWMV
+775 DEMWMV

-872 TLKDADGNEIIS
+872 ILKDADGNEIIS
-884 YTAKKKYDCV
+884 YTAQKKYDCV
-894 IISTADMKEGQT
+894 IISTADLKAGQT

>member
-33 STVKNSGTEIT
+33 STVKNSGTEISATKT
-44 ADQTSAGLADGTTV
+44 AAGLADIATV

-99 TEADASEADETKA
+99 TEADVSEPDETKA
-112 DDSET
+112 DETQADESET
-117 DGTKD
+117 DETKA
-122 GGVETDE
+122 GGAETDE

-173 FSGAL
+173 LSGAL

-279 VGGICNITAKAH
+279 VGGTSNITAKNH

-305 YNLTSG
+305 YNLISG

-351 IDDGDFDITAGDG
+351 IDDGDFDITAGGG
-364 AENATKTHK
+364 AENATKTNNEM
-373 DIPGGGAGDNMGG
+373 PGGGTGGNMGG
-386 GAPGGAAQ
+386 GAPGG
-394 DGEAPSGDKPS
+394 DKPSGEAPSGEAPS
-405 GGKPSGD
+405 GGPS
-412 KPSGDKPS
+412 
-420 GDATSGDAT
+420 
-429 GGDTTSED
+429 
-437 TSGGNLKGGDG
+437 
-448 SDESVSGSASGKQT
+448 SDSDSGKQT
-462 GQTPPDRPDGD
+462 GQTPPDKPDGD

-485 DNTGGQTAQT
+485 DNAGSQTSQT
-495 PPDKPG
+495 PPDKSG
-501 TDTSDAQQ
+501 KDTSDA
-509 SDKNSQSKDIADNT
+509 
-523 TASGASSDTGSEA
+523 
-536 ASSTSSDTDS
+536 
-546 EAASSTSSDTD
+546 
-557 SEAASSTSSDTD
+557 D

-580 ALYVNGGTFTI
+580 ALYVNEGTYTI
-591 NSADDAFHSNSD
+591 NSADDSFHSNSD

-611 TISSGDDGMH
+611 TISSGDDGIH

-653 IDIAASDDGM
+653 IDITASDDGM

-669 DASGFGGMGGD
+669 DASGFGGRGGD

-692 KSNDTSDNTSDNT
+692 KPDDTSDNTSDNT
-705 QKPNDTSDTAQT
+705 QKPNDTSD
-717 TGNITVAAQ
+717 
-726 KSDSASDTA
+726 K
-735 QTTGNITVAA
+735 
-745 QKSDSTSDTAQTTG
+745 AQTTG
-759 NITVASQKSD
+759 NITVASQDTDTASD
-769 NISVAS
+769 
-775 QDEMWMV
+775 DEMWMV

-843 SGMAEDVSS
+843 SGMAEDVST
-852 DSKQQVAFVK
+852 DSKQQAAFVK
-862 LDSQADAGDV
+862 LDSQVDAGDV
-872 TLKDADGNEIIS
+872 ILKDADGNEIIS
-884 YTAKKKYDCV
+884 YTVQKKYDCV
-894 IISTADMKEGQT
+894 IISTADLKAGQI

>member
-33 STVKNSGTEIT
+33 SIVKNSGTEISAT
-44 ADQTSAGLADGTTV
+44 KNAAGLADTATV

-99 TEADASEADETKA
+99 TETDVSKADETKA
-112 DDSET
+112 DDSKT
-117 DGTKD
+117 DETKD
-122 GGVETDE
+122 GGAETDE

-173 FSGAL
+173 LSGAL

-214 DKTFITLA
+214 DKAFITLA

-279 VGGICNITAKAH
+279 VGGTCNITAKTH

-318 NADDDEKGFVYIAS
+318 NGDEEEKGFVYIAS

-364 AENATKTHK
+364 AENATKTNNEM
-373 DIPGGGAGDNMGG
+373 PGGSTGGNMGG
-386 GAPGGAAQ
+386 GAPGG
-394 DGEAPSGDKPS
+394 DKPSGEAPSGEAPS
-405 GGKPSGD
+405 GGPS
-412 KPSGDKPS
+412 
-420 GDATSGDAT
+420 
-429 GGDTTSED
+429 
-437 TSGGNLKGGDG
+437 
-448 SDESVSGSASGKQT
+448 SDSDSGKKT
-462 GQTPPDRPDGD
+462 RQTPPDKPDGD

-485 DNTGGQTAQT
+485 DNAGSQTSQT
-495 PPDKPG
+495 PPDKSG
-501 TDTSDAQQ
+501 KDTSDGQQ

-523 TASGASSDTGSEA
+523 TASSASSDTGSES
-536 ASSTSSDTDS
+536 ASSTLSDADS
-546 EAASSTSSDTD
+546 ENN
-557 SEAASSTSSDTD
+557 SSTSSDTD

-580 ALYVNGGTFTI
+580 ALYVNGGTFNI
-591 NSADDAFHSNSD
+591 NSADDSFHSNSD

-653 IDIAASDDGM
+653 IDITASDDGM

-669 DASGFGGMGGD
+669 DASGFGGRGGD
-680 GFKGMQAPDAAQ
+680 GFKGMQAPD
-692 KSNDTSDNTSDNT
+692 
-705 QKPNDTSDTAQT
+705 
-717 TGNITVAAQ
+717 AAQ

-745 QKSDSTSDTAQTTG
+745 QKSDSTSDTAQNTDT
-759 NITVASQKSD
+759 ASD
-769 NISVAS
+769 
-775 QDEMWMV
+775 DEMWMV

-852 DSKQQVAFVK
+852 DSKQQAAFVK
-862 LDSQADAGDV
+862 LDSQVDAGDV
-872 TLKDADGNEIIS
+872 ILKDADGNEIIS
-884 YTAKKKYDCV
+884 YTVQKKYDCV
-894 IISTADMKEGQT
+894 IISTADMREGQT

>member
-122 GGVETDE
+122 GGAETDE

-135 ETDGTKADESVTNET
+135 VTDGTKADESVTNET

-279 VGGICNITAKAH
+279 VGGTCNITAKNH

-351 IDDGDFDITAGDG
+351 IDDGDFDITAGGG
-364 AENATKTHK
+364 AENATKTNN
-373 DIPGGGAGDNMGG
+373 DMPGGGTGGNMGG
-386 GAPGGAAQ
+386 GAPGGVAQ

-412 KPSGDKPS
+412 KTSGDKTS

-462 GQTPPDRPDGD
+462 GKTPPDRPDGD

-495 PPDKPG
+495 PPDKSG
-501 TDTSDAQQ
+501 KDTSDGQQ

-523 TASGASSDTGSEA
+523 TASSAPSDTGSET

-546 EAASSTSSDTD
+546 END
-557 SEAASSTSSDTD
+557 SSTSSDTD
-569 STSTKGIKSDG
+569 STSTKGIKSNG
-580 ALYVNGGTFTI
+580 ALYVNGGIFTI
-591 NSADDAFHSNSD
+591 NSADDSFHSNSD
-603 VTINDGTY
+603 ATINDGTY

-653 IDIAASDDGM
+653 IEITASDDGM

-669 DASGFGGMGGD
+669 DASGFGGRGGD

-692 KSNDTSDNTSDNT
+692 KPDDTSDNTSDNT

-735 QTTGNITVAA
+735 QDTDA
-745 QKSDSTSDTAQTTG
+745 TSE
-759 NITVASQKSD
+759 
-769 NISVAS
+769 
-775 QDEMWMV
+775 DEMWMV

-792 GGDGLDS
+792 DGDGLDS

-852 DSKQQVAFVK
+852 ESKQQAAFVK

-872 TLKDADGNEIIS
+872 ILKDADANEIIS
-884 YTAKKKYDCV
+884 YTAQKKYDCV
-894 IISTADMKEGQT
+894 IISTAALKAGQT
-906 YTLSASGNESE
+906 YTLSASGSESE

>member
-1 MSYRKI
+1 
-7 TKYFQNIKLYGI
+7 
-19 IGAAVIMAMSVTAC
+19 MAMSVTAC

-44 ADQTSAGLADGTTV
+44 ADQTSAGLADEATV

-99 TEADASEADETKA
+99 TEADASESDDTKADETQA
-112 DDSET
+112 D
-117 DGTKD
+117 KL
-122 GGVETDE
+122 ETDE
-129 TKADES
+129 TK
-135 ETDGTKADESVTNET
+135 V
-150 ETASSGVSIS
+150 ASSGVSIS
-160 GNIITITKEGTYV
+160 GNIISISKEGTYV
-173 FSGAL
+173 LSGAL

-214 DKTFITLA
+214 DKAFITLA

-279 VGGICNITAKAH
+279 VGGTCNITAKNH

-297 SVRIAAGT
+297 SVRIADGT

-364 AENATKTHK
+364 AENATKTHN
-373 DIPGGGAGDNMGG
+373 DMPGGATRDNMRG

-405 GGKPSGD
+405 G
-412 KPSGDKPS
+412 
-420 GDATSGDAT
+420 
-429 GGDTTSED
+429 
-437 TSGGNLKGGDG
+437 DG
-448 SDESVSGSASGKQT
+448 SDKSDSGSASGKQT

-501 TDTSDAQQ
+501 TDTSDGQK

-523 TASGASSDTGSEA
+523 TASSASSDTGSE
-536 ASSTSSDTDS
+536 SSSS
-546 EAASSTSSDTD
+546 A
-557 SEAASSTSSDTD
+557 

-591 NSADDAFHSNSD
+591 NSADDSFHSNSD
-603 VTINDGTY
+603 ATINDGTY
-611 TISSGDDGMH
+611 TISSGDDGIH

-633 TVTESYEGL
+633 TVIESYEGL

-653 IDIAASDDGM
+653 IDITASDDGM

-669 DASGFGGMGGD
+669 DASGFGGRGGD
-680 GFKGMQAPDAAQ
+680 GFKGMQAPDSAQ
-692 KSNDTSDNTSDNT
+692 RPDDTSDNTSDNT
-705 QKPNDTSDTAQT
+705 QKSDDTSDTAQT

-726 KSDSASDTA
+726 KQD
-735 QTTGNITVAA
+735 N
-745 QKSDSTSDTAQTTG
+745 TSDTAQDTDT
-759 NITVASQKSD
+759 ASD
-769 NISVAS
+769 
-775 QDEMWMV
+775 DEMWMV

-822 IDYGEKSSFYINGG
+822 IDYGEKSSFDINGG

-852 DSKQQVAFVK
+852 ESKQQAAFVK

-872 TLKDADGNEIIS
+872 ILKDADGNEIIS
-884 YTAKKKYDCV
+884 YTAQKRYDCV
-894 IISTADMKEGQT
+894 IISTAALKAGQT
-906 YTLSASGNESE
+906 YTLSASGSESE

>member
-7 TKYFQNIKLYGI
+7 TKYFQNIKLYGV

-33 STVKNSGTEIT
+33 STVKNSGTEISAT
-44 ADQTSAGLADGTTV
+44 KNAAGLADTATV

-86 LADDSTTVTVGDD
+86 LADDSTTVTVGD
-99 TEADASEADETKA
+99 
-112 DDSET
+112 ET
-117 DGTKD
+117 DESKKD
-122 GGVETDE
+122 ESKTDE

-135 ETDGTKADESVTNET
+135 ETDESKAGESEKNET
-150 ETASSGVSIS
+150 ENAASGAYIS

-173 FSGAL
+173 LSGAL
-178 SEGQIVVDADS
+178 SEGQIIVDADS

-222 EGSENILMNTAEYEA
+222 EGSENILMNTAEYET

-279 VGGICNITAKAH
+279 VGDTCNITAKNH

-351 IDDGDFDITAGDG
+351 IDDGDFDITAGG
-364 AENATKTHK
+364 GSENATKTHN
-373 DIPGGGAGDNMGG
+373 DIPGGGTGGNMGG
-386 GAPGGAAQ
+386 GAPGG
-394 DGEAPSGDKPS
+394 DKPSGEAPSGEAPS
-405 GGKPSGD
+405 GGPS
-412 KPSGDKPS
+412 
-420 GDATSGDAT
+420 
-429 GGDTTSED
+429 
-437 TSGGNLKGGDG
+437 
-448 SDESVSGSASGKQT
+448 SDSDSGKQT
-462 GQTPPDRPDGD
+462 GQTPPDKPDGD

-485 DNTGGQTAQT
+485 DNAGSQTAQT
-495 PPDKPG
+495 PPDKSG
-501 TDTSDAQQ
+501 KDTSDWQQ
-509 SDKNSQSKDIADNT
+509 SDKNSQSKDIADST
-523 TASGASSDTGSEA
+523 TASSASSDTGSESA
-536 ASSTSSDTDS
+536 SSTLSDADSENDSSTSSD
-546 EAASSTSSDTD
+546 A
-557 SEAASSTSSDTD
+557 D

-591 NSADDAFHSNSD
+591 NSADDSFHSNSD

-611 TISSGDDGMH
+611 TISSGDDGIH

-642 EGLNITINDGK
+642 EGLNITINDSK
-653 IDIAASDDGM
+653 IDITASDDGM

-669 DASGFGGMGGD
+669 DASGFGGRGGD

-692 KSNDTSDNTSDNT
+692 KPDDTSENT

-717 TGNITVAAQ
+717 TGNITVASQ
-726 KSDSASDTA
+726 DTDTA
-735 QTTGNITVAA
+735 
-745 QKSDSTSDTAQTTG
+745 SE
-759 NITVASQKSD
+759 
-769 NISVAS
+769 
-775 QDEMWMV
+775 DEMWMV

-799 NGDLTINGGEVY
+799 NGHLTINGGEVY

-872 TLKDADGNEIIS
+872 ILKDADGNEIIS

>member
-33 STVKNSGTEIT
+33 STVKNSGTEIS
-44 ADQTSAGLADGTTV
+44 AAQTSAGLADGATV

-99 TEADASEADETKA
+99 TEADASESDETKA
-112 DDSET
+112 DETQADESET
-117 DGTKD
+117 DETKA
-122 GGVETDE
+122 GESETDE

-173 FSGAL
+173 LSGAL

-214 DKTFITLA
+214 DKAFITLA

-279 VGGICNITAKAH
+279 VGGTCNITAKTH

-318 NADDDEKGFVYIAS
+318 NGDEEEKGFVYIAS

-364 AENATKTHK
+364 AENATKTNNEM
-373 DIPGGGAGDNMGG
+373 PGGGTGGNMGG
-386 GAPGGAAQ
+386 GAPGG
-394 DGEAPSGDKPS
+394 DKPSGEAPSGEAPS
-405 GGKPSGD
+405 GGPS
-412 KPSGDKPS
+412 
-420 GDATSGDAT
+420 
-429 GGDTTSED
+429 
-437 TSGGNLKGGDG
+437 
-448 SDESVSGSASGKQT
+448 SDSDSGKQT
-462 GQTPPDRPDGD
+462 GQTPPDKPDGD

-485 DNTGGQTAQT
+485 DNAGSQTSQT
-495 PPDKPG
+495 PPDKSG
-501 TDTSDAQQ
+501 KDTSDGQQ

-523 TASGASSDTGSEA
+523 TASSASSDTGSESA
-536 ASSTSSDTDS
+536 SSTLSDADSENDSSTSSD
-546 EAASSTSSDTD
+546 A
-557 SEAASSTSSDTD
+557 D

-580 ALYVNGGTFTI
+580 ALYVNGGTFNI
-591 NSADDAFHSNSD
+591 NSADDSFHSNSD

-653 IDIAASDDGM
+653 IDITASDDGM

-692 KSNDTSDNTSDNT
+692 KPDDTSENT

-745 QKSDSTSDTAQTTG
+745 QKSDNT
-759 NITVASQKSD
+759 
-769 NISVAS
+769 SVAS
-775 QDEMWMV
+775 QDTDTASDDEMWMV

-792 GGDGLDS
+792 GGDGLDA

-852 DSKQQVAFVK
+852 DSKQQAAFVK

-884 YTAKKKYDCV
+884 YTAQKKYDCV
-894 IISTADMKEGQT
+894 IISTAALKEGQT
-906 YTLSASGNESE
+906 YTLSASGSESE